1 MREVLL
7 TSSALILALL
17 VLRRVFR
24 KRISRRVQ
32 YALWG
37 LVLLRLLVPVNLPAA
52 DFSVLSVSEPARV
65 QMEERLEEEPVYV
78 LPVSTQEIARSSARP
93 NVILPMEGRYS
104 EVTQAE
110 GGPAV
115 LTKYAFTLE
124 EALGLVWVAG
134 MGCMGLWLA
143 ASNLR
148 FWHMLR
154 KKRIP
159 MELPE
164 CRYPVYLVEEG
175 LVSPCLFGL
184 FRPAVYLTPAAME
197 SGEGLRHV
205 LAHEETHGRHGD
217 PLWSLLRSVCL
228 AVYWFD
234 PLVWWAAAAAR
245 EDCEL
250 ACDESALR
258 RLGEGERIP
267 YGQTLLRLIPLQKLS
282 GGMLLTATT
291 MTSDKKRMTERITRI
306 AENRKMR
313 AAALCAALAVTA
325 GVCAVTFTGCVAH
338 GRGAVPLT
346 QEELDSF
353 NTEYFNPDV
362 PDMVYTDGGY
372 LCPAAMR
379 NMFLSSLYETPE
391 NIDLFELVYNGIT
404 LLPDVKKPP
413 RADKAVILE
422 RVYEGNWPDCAA
434 YEVSSAELDALLLEY
449 TGVPLEKTNK
459 VGLPKANELAQEKGY
474 LTYLEDYDTYYWCHG
489 DTNYRGEVIFQS
501 GEREGDL
508 IRLIYDDT
516 FYGDG
521 VKCVTL
527 RDVGEGKYHFVS
539 NLPYEPS
546 ASPEN
551 LNAPSDRQSSQ
562 PVGPEGRPVDMLT
575 IPLTDALSYELE
587 KVETYSANDLMP
599 GHHSGEHE
607 DRRQGRH
614 HTGGG
619 CRTTENCGTF
629 AWNYGGN
636 TYVSCQDLRLSSF
649 PDDYFLCIPE
659 QTYREE
665 AFTNILGY
673 SGVMIDY
680 NARDP
685 ETDYYGSFCDYYVFE
700 EGASG
705 TDVYLL
711 ARVCGVPEVADL
723 NGDGTLELIGT
734 DCNGM
739 AQIFFKRDGKLHE
752 ANIGNLLSEYW
763 TEASSFQFLGWY
775 TADRYLKVYAGV
787 PVVKDGQVTDVLATA
802 YREIYF
808 NGQSL
813 QVAKGQREM
822 ANHLLAGVQDMS
834 VVVDAARTAA
844 EANAK
849 AWTANYGKGMEV
861 PPEWDDY
868 CVTALDLVYPVEFAA
883 GQPENGVGIAVY
895 EFRYDIHT
903 TTPERVTPLTGGAYL
918 DEDGWVGGF
927 YDPNGSYLV
936 FQILDDGSYKQL
948 DGTISHDLGPETSE
962 FMADLERVLSDNGL
976 TSARSF

>member
-17 VLRRVFR
+17 VLRQVFR

-37 LVLLRLLVPVNLPAA
+37 LVLVRLLVPANLPAA

-110 GGPAV
+110 GQPAV

-124 EALGLVWVAG
+124 EALSLVWAAG

-143 ASNLR
+143 VSNLR

-217 PLWSLLRSVCL
+217 LLWSLLRSVCL

-258 RLGEGERIP
+258 RLGEAERIP
-267 YGQTLLRLIPLQKLS
+267 YGQTLLRLIPLQRS
-282 GGMLLTATT
+282 AGHVMLTATT
-291 MTSDKKRMTERITRI
+291 MTSDKKRMKERIMRI
-306 AENRKMR
+306 SENLKMKT
-313 AAALCAALAVTA
+313 AALCAALAVTA
-325 GVCAVTFTGCVAH
+325 AVCAVTFTGCS
-338 GRGAVPLT
+338 T
-346 QEELDSF
+346 Q
-353 NTEYFNPDV
+353 
-362 PDMVYTDGGY
+362 
-372 LCPAAMR
+372 AAAG
-379 NMFLSSLYETPE
+379 T
-391 NIDLFELVYNGIT
+391 
-404 LLPDVKKPP
+404 
-413 RADKAVILE
+413 
-422 RVYEGNWPDCAA
+422 
-434 YEVSSAELDALLLEY
+434 
-449 TGVPLEKTNK
+449 
-459 VGLPKANELAQEKGY
+459 
-474 LTYLEDYDTYYWCHG
+474 
-489 DTNYRGEVIFQS
+489 
-501 GEREGDL
+501 
-508 IRLIYDDT
+508 
-516 FYGDG
+516 
-521 VKCVTL
+521 
-527 RDVGEGKYHFVS
+527 
-539 NLPYEPS
+539 

-551 LNAPSDRQSSQ
+551 LNAPSDRQSPQ

-587 KVETYSANDLMP
+587 KVETYSANDLIP

-607 DRRQGRH
+607 DHRQGRH

-629 AWNYGGN
+629 AWSYDGN
-636 TYVSCQDLRLSSF
+636 TYVSSHDLSLSSF

-711 ARVCGVPEVADL
+711 ARVCGVPEVVDL
-723 NGDGTLELIGT
+723 DGDGTMELIGS

-752 ANIGNLLSEYW
+752 ANIGSLLSEYW
-763 TEASSFQFLGWY
+763 TEASSVQFLGWY

-813 QVAKGQREM
+813 QMAKGQREM
-822 ANHLLAGVQDMS
+822 VNHLLAGVQDMS

-844 EANAK
+844 EANAR
-849 AWTANYGKGMEV
+849 AWTDNYGKGMEA

-883 GQPENGVGIAVY
+883 GQPENGMGIAVY
-895 EFRYDIHT
+895 EFRYDVHT
-903 TTPERVTPLTGGAYL
+903 TTPERVTPLPGGAYL

-976 TSARSF
+976 TSAWPF

>member
-17 VLRRVFR
+17 VLRQVFR

-37 LVLLRLLVPVNLPAA
+37 LVLVRLLVPANLPAA

-110 GGPAV
+110 GQPAV

-124 EALGLVWVAG
+124 EALGLVWAAG

-143 ASNLR
+143 VSNLR

-184 FRPAVYLTPAAME
+184 FRPAVYLMPAAME

-258 RLGEGERIP
+258 RLGEAERIP
-267 YGQTLLRLIPLQKLS
+267 YGQTLLRLIPLQRS
-282 GGMLLTATT
+282 AGHVMLTATT
-291 MTSDKKRMTERITRI
+291 MTSDKKRMKERIMRI
-306 AENRKMR
+306 SENLKMKT
-313 AAALCAALAVTA
+313 AALCAALAVTA
-325 GVCAVTFTGCVAH
+325 AVCAVTFTGCS
-338 GRGAVPLT
+338 T
-346 QEELDSF
+346 Q
-353 NTEYFNPDV
+353 
-362 PDMVYTDGGY
+362 
-372 LCPAAMR
+372 AAAG
-379 NMFLSSLYETPE
+379 T
-391 NIDLFELVYNGIT
+391 
-404 LLPDVKKPP
+404 
-413 RADKAVILE
+413 
-422 RVYEGNWPDCAA
+422 
-434 YEVSSAELDALLLEY
+434 
-449 TGVPLEKTNK
+449 
-459 VGLPKANELAQEKGY
+459 
-474 LTYLEDYDTYYWCHG
+474 
-489 DTNYRGEVIFQS
+489 
-501 GEREGDL
+501 
-508 IRLIYDDT
+508 
-516 FYGDG
+516 
-521 VKCVTL
+521 
-527 RDVGEGKYHFVS
+527 
-539 NLPYEPS
+539 

-551 LNAPSDRQSSQ
+551 LNAPSDRQSPQ

-587 KVETYSANDLMP
+587 KVETYSANDLIP

-629 AWNYGGN
+629 AWSYDGN
-636 TYVSCQDLRLSSF
+636 TYVSSHDLSLSSF

-711 ARVCGVPEVADL
+711 ARVCGVPEVVDL
-723 NGDGTLELIGT
+723 DGDGTMELIGS

-752 ANIGNLLSEYW
+752 ANIGSLLSEYW
-763 TEASSFQFLGWY
+763 TEASSVQFLGWY

-813 QVAKGQREM
+813 QMAKGQREM
-822 ANHLLAGVQDMS
+822 VNHLLAGVQDMS

-844 EANAK
+844 EANAR
-849 AWTANYGKGMEV
+849 AWTDNYGKGMEA

-883 GQPENGVGIAVY
+883 GQPENGMGIAVY
-895 EFRYDIHT
+895 EFRYDVHT
-903 TTPERVTPLTGGAYL
+903 TTPERVTPLPGGAYL

-976 TSARSF
+976 TSAWPF

>member
-17 VLRRVFR
+17 VLRQVFR

-37 LVLLRLLVPVNLPAA
+37 LVLVRLLVPANLPAA

-110 GGPAV
+110 GQPAV

-124 EALGLVWVAG
+124 EALSLVWAAG

-143 ASNLR
+143 VSNLR

-258 RLGEGERIP
+258 RLGEAERIP
-267 YGQTLLRLIPLQKLS
+267 YGQTLLRLIPLQRS
-282 GGMLLTATT
+282 AGHVMLTATT
-291 MTSDKKRMTERITRI
+291 MTSDKKRMKERIMRI
-306 AENRKMR
+306 SENLKMKT
-313 AAALCAALAVTA
+313 AALCAALAVTA
-325 GVCAVTFTGCVAH
+325 AVCAVTFTGCSA
-338 GRGAVPLT
+338 
-346 QEELDSF
+346 Q
-353 NTEYFNPDV
+353 
-362 PDMVYTDGGY
+362 
-372 LCPAAMR
+372 AAAG
-379 NMFLSSLYETPE
+379 T
-391 NIDLFELVYNGIT
+391 
-404 LLPDVKKPP
+404 
-413 RADKAVILE
+413 
-422 RVYEGNWPDCAA
+422 
-434 YEVSSAELDALLLEY
+434 
-449 TGVPLEKTNK
+449 
-459 VGLPKANELAQEKGY
+459 
-474 LTYLEDYDTYYWCHG
+474 
-489 DTNYRGEVIFQS
+489 
-501 GEREGDL
+501 
-508 IRLIYDDT
+508 
-516 FYGDG
+516 
-521 VKCVTL
+521 
-527 RDVGEGKYHFVS
+527 
-539 NLPYEPS
+539 

-551 LNAPSDRQSSQ
+551 LNAPSDRQSPQ

-587 KVETYSANDLMP
+587 KVETYSANDLIP

-629 AWNYGGN
+629 AWSYDGN
-636 TYVSCQDLRLSSF
+636 TYVSSHDLSLSSF

-711 ARVCGVPEVADL
+711 ARVCGVPEVVDL
-723 NGDGTLELIGT
+723 DGDGTMELIGS

-752 ANIGNLLSEYW
+752 ANIGSLLSEYW
-763 TEASSFQFLGWY
+763 TEASSVQFLGWY

-787 PVVKDGQVTDVLATA
+787 PVVKDGQATDILAAA

-813 QVAKGQREM
+813 QLAKGRREM
-822 ANHLLAGVQDMS
+822 ANHLLDRVQDSS

-844 EANAK
+844 KANAD
-849 AWTANYGKGMEV
+849 AWTANYGKGMEA

-868 CVTALDLVYPVEFAA
+868 CVTALDWVYPVDFEA

-895 EFRYDIHT
+895 EFRYEVHT
-903 TTPERVTPLTGGAYL
+903 TTPERVTPLPGGAYL

-976 TSARSF
+976 TSAWPF

>member
-17 VLRRVFR
+17 VLRQVFR

-37 LVLLRLLVPVNLPAA
+37 LVLVRLLVPANLPAA

-110 GGPAV
+110 GQPAV

-124 EALGLVWVAG
+124 EALSLVWAAG

-143 ASNLR
+143 VSNLR

-205 LAHEETHGRHGD
+205 LAHEETHGRHWD

-258 RLGEGERIP
+258 RLGEAERIP
-267 YGQTLLRLIPLQKLS
+267 YGQTLLRLIPLQRS
-282 GGMLLTATT
+282 AGHVMLTATT
-291 MTSDKKRMTERITRI
+291 MTSDKKRMKERIMRI
-306 AENRKMR
+306 SENRKMK

-325 GVCAVTFTGCVAH
+325 AVCAVTFTGCSAQAVA
-338 GRGAVPLT
+338 GT
-346 QEELDSF
+346 
-353 NTEYFNPDV
+353 
-362 PDMVYTDGGY
+362 
-372 LCPAAMR
+372 
-379 NMFLSSLYETPE
+379 
-391 NIDLFELVYNGIT
+391 
-404 LLPDVKKPP
+404 
-413 RADKAVILE
+413 
-422 RVYEGNWPDCAA
+422 
-434 YEVSSAELDALLLEY
+434 
-449 TGVPLEKTNK
+449 
-459 VGLPKANELAQEKGY
+459 
-474 LTYLEDYDTYYWCHG
+474 
-489 DTNYRGEVIFQS
+489 
-501 GEREGDL
+501 
-508 IRLIYDDT
+508 
-516 FYGDG
+516 
-521 VKCVTL
+521 
-527 RDVGEGKYHFVS
+527 
-539 NLPYEPS
+539 

-551 LNAPSDRQSSQ
+551 LNAPSDRQSPQ

-629 AWNYGGN
+629 AWSYDGN
-636 TYVSCQDLRLSSF
+636 TYVSSHDLRLSSF

-659 QTYREE
+659 QTYYREE

-711 ARVCGVPEVADL
+711 ARVCGVPEVVDL
-723 NGDGTLELIGT
+723 DGDGTMELIGS

-752 ANIGNLLSEYW
+752 ANIGSLLSEFW
-763 TEASSFQFLGWY
+763 TEASFFQFVGWY
-775 TADRYLKVYAGV
+775 TADKYLKVYANV
-787 PVVKDGQVTDVLATA
+787 PVVKDGQATDILAAA

-813 QVAKGQREM
+813 QLAKGRREM
-822 ANHLLAGVQDMS
+822 ANHLLDRVQDSS

-844 EANAK
+844 KANAD
-849 AWTANYGKGMEV
+849 AWTANYGKGMEA

-868 CVTALDLVYPVEFAA
+868 CVTALDWVYPVDFEA
-883 GQPENGVGIAVY
+883 GQPENGGGIAVY
-895 EFRYDIHT
+895 EFRYEVHT
-903 TTPERVTPLTGGAYL
+903 TTPERVTPLPGGAYL

-976 TSARSF
+976 TSAWPF

>member
-17 VLRRVFR
+17 VLRQVFR

-37 LVLLRLLVPVNLPAA
+37 LVLVRLLVPANLPAA

-110 GGPAV
+110 GQPAV

-124 EALGLVWVAG
+124 EALGLVWAAG

-143 ASNLR
+143 VSNLR

-197 SGEGLRHV
+197 RGAGLRHV
-205 LAHEETHGRHGD
+205 LAHEETHGRHWD

-258 RLGEGERIP
+258 RLGEAERIP
-267 YGQTLLRLIPLQKLS
+267 YGQTLLRLIPLQRS
-282 GGMLLTATT
+282 AGHVMLTATT
-291 MTSDKKRMTERITRI
+291 MTSDKKRMKERIMRI
-306 AENRKMR
+306 SENRKMK

-325 GVCAVTFTGCVAH
+325 AVCAVTFTGCSA
-338 GRGAVPLT
+338 
-346 QEELDSF
+346 Q
-353 NTEYFNPDV
+353 
-362 PDMVYTDGGY
+362 
-372 LCPAAMR
+372 AAAG
-379 NMFLSSLYETPE
+379 T
-391 NIDLFELVYNGIT
+391 
-404 LLPDVKKPP
+404 
-413 RADKAVILE
+413 
-422 RVYEGNWPDCAA
+422 
-434 YEVSSAELDALLLEY
+434 
-449 TGVPLEKTNK
+449 
-459 VGLPKANELAQEKGY
+459 
-474 LTYLEDYDTYYWCHG
+474 
-489 DTNYRGEVIFQS
+489 
-501 GEREGDL
+501 
-508 IRLIYDDT
+508 
-516 FYGDG
+516 
-521 VKCVTL
+521 
-527 RDVGEGKYHFVS
+527 
-539 NLPYEPS
+539 

-551 LNAPSDRQSSQ
+551 ISAPTDRQAAKA
-562 PVGPEGRPVDMLT
+562 GPEDRPVDMLT

-629 AWNYGGN
+629 AWSYDGN
-636 TYVSCQDLRLSSF
+636 TYVSSHDLSLSSF

-659 QTYREE
+659 QTYYREE

-685 ETDYYGSFCDYYVFE
+685 EADYYGSFCDYYVFE

-711 ARVCGVPEVADL
+711 ARVCGVPEVVDL
-723 NGDGTLELIGT
+723 DGDGTMELIGS

-752 ANIGNLLSEYW
+752 ANIGSLLSEYW
-763 TEASSFQFLGWY
+763 TEASSVQFLGWY

-813 QVAKGQREM
+813 QMAKGQREM
-822 ANHLLAGVQDMS
+822 VNHLLAGVQDMS

-844 EANAK
+844 EANAR
-849 AWTANYGKGMEV
+849 AWTDNYGKGMEA

-883 GQPENGVGIAVY
+883 GQPENGMGIAVY
-895 EFRYDIHT
+895 EFRYDVHT
-903 TTPERVTPLTGGAYL
+903 TTPERVTPLPGGAYL

-976 TSARSF
+976 TSAWPF

>member
-17 VLRRVFR
+17 VLRQVFR

-32 YALWG
+32 YSLWG
-37 LVLLRLLVPVNLPAA
+37 LVLVRLLVPANLPAA
-52 DFSVLSVSEPARV
+52 DFSVLSVSEPARI

-110 GGPAV
+110 GQPAV

-124 EALGLVWVAG
+124 EALGLVWAAG

-143 ASNLR
+143 VSNLR

-258 RLGEGERIP
+258 RLGEAERIP
-267 YGQTLLRLIPLQKLS
+267 YGQTLLRLIPLQRS
-282 GGMLLTATT
+282 AGHVMLTATT
-291 MTSDKKRMTERITRI
+291 MTSDKKRMKERIMRI
-306 AENRKMR
+306 SENLKMKT
-313 AAALCAALAVTA
+313 AALCAALAVTA
-325 GVCAVTFTGCVAH
+325 AVCAVTFTGCS
-338 GRGAVPLT
+338 T
-346 QEELDSF
+346 Q
-353 NTEYFNPDV
+353 
-362 PDMVYTDGGY
+362 
-372 LCPAAMR
+372 AAAG
-379 NMFLSSLYETPE
+379 T
-391 NIDLFELVYNGIT
+391 
-404 LLPDVKKPP
+404 
-413 RADKAVILE
+413 
-422 RVYEGNWPDCAA
+422 
-434 YEVSSAELDALLLEY
+434 
-449 TGVPLEKTNK
+449 
-459 VGLPKANELAQEKGY
+459 
-474 LTYLEDYDTYYWCHG
+474 
-489 DTNYRGEVIFQS
+489 
-501 GEREGDL
+501 
-508 IRLIYDDT
+508 
-516 FYGDG
+516 
-521 VKCVTL
+521 
-527 RDVGEGKYHFVS
+527 
-539 NLPYEPS
+539 

-551 LNAPSDRQSSQ
+551 LNAPSDRQSPQ

-587 KVETYSANDLMP
+587 KVETYSANDLIP

-629 AWNYGGN
+629 AWSYDGN
-636 TYVSCQDLRLSSF
+636 TYVSSHDLSLSSF

-711 ARVCGVPEVADL
+711 ARVCGVPEVVDL
-723 NGDGTLELIGT
+723 DGDGTMELIGS

-752 ANIGNLLSEYW
+752 ANIGSLLSEYW
-763 TEASSFQFLGWY
+763 TEASSVQFLGWY

-813 QVAKGQREM
+813 QMAKGQREM
-822 ANHLLAGVQDMS
+822 VNHLLAGVQDMS

-844 EANAK
+844 EANAR
-849 AWTANYGKGMEV
+849 AWTDNYGKGMEA

-883 GQPENGVGIAVY
+883 GQPENGMGIAVY
-895 EFRYDIHT
+895 EFRYDVHT
-903 TTPERVTPLTGGAYL
+903 TTPERVTALPGGAYL
-918 DEDGWVGGF
+918 DENGWVGGF

-976 TSARSF
+976 TSAWPF

>member
-37 LVLLRLLVPVNLPAA
+37 LVLVRLLVPVNLPAA

-143 ASNLR
+143 VSNLR

-258 RLGEGERIP
+258 RLGEAERIP
-267 YGQTLLRLIPLQKLS
+267 YGQTLLRLIPLQRS
-282 GGMLLTATT
+282 AGHVMLTATT
-291 MTSDKKRMTERITRI
+291 MTSDKKRMKERIMRI
-306 AENRKMR
+306 SENLKMKT
-313 AAALCAALAVTA
+313 AALCAALAVTA
-325 GVCAVTFTGCVAH
+325 AVCAVTFTGCSA
-338 GRGAVPLT
+338 
-346 QEELDSF
+346 Q
-353 NTEYFNPDV
+353 
-362 PDMVYTDGGY
+362 
-372 LCPAAMR
+372 AAAG
-379 NMFLSSLYETPE
+379 T
-391 NIDLFELVYNGIT
+391 
-404 LLPDVKKPP
+404 
-413 RADKAVILE
+413 
-422 RVYEGNWPDCAA
+422 
-434 YEVSSAELDALLLEY
+434 
-449 TGVPLEKTNK
+449 
-459 VGLPKANELAQEKGY
+459 
-474 LTYLEDYDTYYWCHG
+474 
-489 DTNYRGEVIFQS
+489 
-501 GEREGDL
+501 
-508 IRLIYDDT
+508 
-516 FYGDG
+516 
-521 VKCVTL
+521 
-527 RDVGEGKYHFVS
+527 
-539 NLPYEPS
+539 

-619 CRTTENCGTF
+619 CRTTEGCGTF
-629 AWNYGGN
+629 AWSYDGN
-636 TYVSCQDLRLSSF
+636 TYVSSHDLSLSSF

-665 AFTNILGY
+665 AFANILGY

-711 ARVCGVPEVADL
+711 ARVCGVPEVVDL
-723 NGDGTLELIGT
+723 NGDGTMELIGS

-752 ANIGNLLSEYW
+752 ANIGSLLSEYW

-775 TADRYLKVYAGV
+775 VADQYLKVYADV
-787 PVVKDGQVTDVLATA
+787 PVIEDGQVTDVLATA

-813 QVAKGQREM
+813 QLAKGQREM

-834 VVVDAARTAA
+834 VVVDAAREAA

-849 AWTANYGKGMEV
+849 AWTDNYGKGMEA

-868 CVTALDLVYPVEFAA
+868 CVTALDLVYPLEFVA
-883 GQPENGVGIAVY
+883 GQPENGMGIAVY
-895 EFRYDIHT
+895 EFRYEVHT
-903 TTPERVTPLTGGAYL
+903 TTPERVTPLPGGAYL

>member
-17 VLRRVFR
+17 VLRQVFR

-37 LVLLRLLVPVNLPAA
+37 LVLVRLLVPANLPAA

-104 EVTQAE
+104 EVTQAK
-110 GGPAV
+110 GQPAV

-124 EALGLVWVAG
+124 EALGLVWAAG

-143 ASNLR
+143 VSNLR

-258 RLGEGERIP
+258 RLGEAERIP
-267 YGQTLLRLIPLQKLS
+267 YGQTLLRLIPLQRS
-282 GGMLLTATT
+282 AGHVMLTATT
-291 MTSDKKRMTERITRI
+291 MTSDKKRMKERIMRI
-306 AENRKMR
+306 SENLKMKT
-313 AAALCAALAVTA
+313 AALCAALAVTA
-325 GVCAVTFTGCVAH
+325 AVCAVTFTGCS
-338 GRGAVPLT
+338 T
-346 QEELDSF
+346 Q
-353 NTEYFNPDV
+353 
-362 PDMVYTDGGY
+362 
-372 LCPAAMR
+372 AAAG
-379 NMFLSSLYETPE
+379 T
-391 NIDLFELVYNGIT
+391 
-404 LLPDVKKPP
+404 
-413 RADKAVILE
+413 
-422 RVYEGNWPDCAA
+422 
-434 YEVSSAELDALLLEY
+434 
-449 TGVPLEKTNK
+449 
-459 VGLPKANELAQEKGY
+459 
-474 LTYLEDYDTYYWCHG
+474 
-489 DTNYRGEVIFQS
+489 
-501 GEREGDL
+501 
-508 IRLIYDDT
+508 
-516 FYGDG
+516 
-521 VKCVTL
+521 
-527 RDVGEGKYHFVS
+527 
-539 NLPYEPS
+539 

-551 LNAPSDRQSSQ
+551 LNAPSDRQSPQ

-587 KVETYSANDLMP
+587 KVETYSANDLIP

-629 AWNYGGN
+629 AWSYDGN
-636 TYVSCQDLRLSSF
+636 TYVSSHDLSLSSF

-665 AFTNILGY
+665 AFANILGY

-711 ARVCGVPEVADL
+711 ARVCGVPEVVDL
-723 NGDGTLELIGT
+723 DGDGTMELIGS

-752 ANIGNLLSEYW
+752 ANIGSLLSEFW
-763 TEASSFQFLGWY
+763 TEASFFQFVGWY
-775 TADRYLKVYAGV
+775 TADKYLKVYANV
-787 PVVKDGQVTDVLATA
+787 PVVKDGQATDILAAA

-813 QVAKGQREM
+813 QLAKGRREM
-822 ANHLLAGVQDMS
+822 ANHLLDRVQDSS

-844 EANAK
+844 KANAD
-849 AWTANYGKGMEV
+849 AWTANYGKGMEA

-868 CVTALDLVYPVEFAA
+868 CVTALDWVYPVDFEA
-883 GQPENGVGIAVY
+883 GQPENGGGIAVY
-895 EFRYDIHT
+895 EFRYEVHT
-903 TTPERVTPLTGGAYL
+903 TTPERVTALPGGAYL

-976 TSARSF
+976 TSAWPF

>member
-17 VLRRVFR
+17 VLRQVFR

-32 YALWG
+32 YSLWG
-37 LVLLRLLVPVNLPAA
+37 LVLVRLLVPANLPAA
-52 DFSVLSVSEPARV
+52 DFSVLSVSEPARI

-110 GGPAV
+110 GQPAV

-124 EALGLVWVAG
+124 EALGLVWAAG

-143 ASNLR
+143 VSNLR

-258 RLGEGERIP
+258 RLGEAERIP
-267 YGQTLLRLIPLQKLS
+267 YGQTLLRLIPLQRS
-282 GGMLLTATT
+282 AGHVMLTATT
-291 MTSDKKRMTERITRI
+291 MTSDKKRMKERIMRI
-306 AENRKMR
+306 SENLKMKT
-313 AAALCAALAVTA
+313 AALCAALAVTA
-325 GVCAVTFTGCVAH
+325 AVCAVTFTGCS
-338 GRGAVPLT
+338 T
-346 QEELDSF
+346 Q
-353 NTEYFNPDV
+353 
-362 PDMVYTDGGY
+362 
-372 LCPAAMR
+372 AAAG
-379 NMFLSSLYETPE
+379 T
-391 NIDLFELVYNGIT
+391 
-404 LLPDVKKPP
+404 
-413 RADKAVILE
+413 
-422 RVYEGNWPDCAA
+422 
-434 YEVSSAELDALLLEY
+434 
-449 TGVPLEKTNK
+449 
-459 VGLPKANELAQEKGY
+459 
-474 LTYLEDYDTYYWCHG
+474 
-489 DTNYRGEVIFQS
+489 
-501 GEREGDL
+501 
-508 IRLIYDDT
+508 
-516 FYGDG
+516 
-521 VKCVTL
+521 
-527 RDVGEGKYHFVS
+527 
-539 NLPYEPS
+539 

-551 LNAPSDRQSSQ
+551 LNAPSDRQSPQ

-587 KVETYSANDLMP
+587 KVETYSANDLIP

-629 AWNYGGN
+629 AWSYDGN
-636 TYVSCQDLRLSSF
+636 TYVSSHDLSLSSF

-711 ARVCGVPEVADL
+711 ARVCGVPEVVDL
-723 NGDGTLELIGT
+723 DGDGTMELIGS

-752 ANIGNLLSEYW
+752 ANIGSLLSEYW
-763 TEASSFQFLGWY
+763 TEASSVQFLGWY

-813 QVAKGQREM
+813 QMAKGQREM
-822 ANHLLAGVQDMS
+822 VNHLLAGVQDMS

-844 EANAK
+844 EANAR
-849 AWTANYGKGMEV
+849 AWTDNYGKGMEA

-883 GQPENGVGIAVY
+883 GQPENGMGIAVY
-895 EFRYDIHT
+895 EFRYDVHT
-903 TTPERVTPLTGGAYL
+903 TTPERVTALLGGAYL
-918 DEDGWVGGF
+918 DENGWVGGF

-976 TSARSF
+976 TSAWPF

>member
-17 VLRRVFR
+17 VLRQVFR

-32 YALWG
+32 YSLWG
-37 LVLLRLLVPVNLPAA
+37 LVLVRLLVPANLPAA
-52 DFSVLSVSEPARV
+52 DFSVLSVSEPARI

-110 GGPAV
+110 GQPAV

-124 EALGLVWVAG
+124 EALGLVWAAG

-143 ASNLR
+143 VSNLR

-228 AVYWFD
+228 AVYWFN

-258 RLGEGERIP
+258 RLGEAERIP
-267 YGQTLLRLIPLQKLS
+267 YGQTLLRLIPLQRS
-282 GGMLLTATT
+282 AGHVMLTATT
-291 MTSDKKRMTERITRI
+291 MTSDKKRMKERIMRI
-306 AENRKMR
+306 SENLKMKT
-313 AAALCAALAVTA
+313 AALCAALAVTA
-325 GVCAVTFTGCVAH
+325 AVCAVTFTGCS
-338 GRGAVPLT
+338 T
-346 QEELDSF
+346 Q
-353 NTEYFNPDV
+353 
-362 PDMVYTDGGY
+362 
-372 LCPAAMR
+372 AAAG
-379 NMFLSSLYETPE
+379 T
-391 NIDLFELVYNGIT
+391 
-404 LLPDVKKPP
+404 
-413 RADKAVILE
+413 
-422 RVYEGNWPDCAA
+422 
-434 YEVSSAELDALLLEY
+434 
-449 TGVPLEKTNK
+449 
-459 VGLPKANELAQEKGY
+459 
-474 LTYLEDYDTYYWCHG
+474 
-489 DTNYRGEVIFQS
+489 
-501 GEREGDL
+501 
-508 IRLIYDDT
+508 
-516 FYGDG
+516 
-521 VKCVTL
+521 
-527 RDVGEGKYHFVS
+527 
-539 NLPYEPS
+539 

-551 LNAPSDRQSSQ
+551 LNAPSDRQSPQ

-587 KVETYSANDLMP
+587 KVETYSANDLIP

-629 AWNYGGN
+629 AWSYDGN
-636 TYVSCQDLRLSSF
+636 TYVSSHDLSLSSF

-665 AFTNILGY
+665 AFANILGY

-711 ARVCGVPEVADL
+711 ARVCGVPEVVDL
-723 NGDGTLELIGT
+723 DGDGTMELIGS

-752 ANIGNLLSEYW
+752 ANIGSLLSEYW
-763 TEASSFQFLGWY
+763 TEASSVQFLGWY

-813 QVAKGQREM
+813 QMAKGQREM
-822 ANHLLAGVQDMS
+822 VNHLLAGVQDMS

-844 EANAK
+844 EANAR
-849 AWTANYGKGMEV
+849 AWTDNYGKGMEA

-883 GQPENGVGIAVY
+883 GQPENGMGIAVY
-895 EFRYDIHT
+895 EFRYDVHT
-903 TTPERVTPLTGGAYL
+903 TTPERVTALPGGAYL
-918 DEDGWVGGF
+918 DENGWVGGF

-976 TSARSF
+976 TSAWPF

>member
-17 VLRRVFR
+17 VLRQVFR

-37 LVLLRLLVPVNLPAA
+37 LVLVRLLVPANLPAA

-110 GGPAV
+110 GQPAV

-124 EALGLVWVAG
+124 EALGLVWAAG

-143 ASNLR
+143 VSNLR

-258 RLGEGERIP
+258 RLGEAERIP
-267 YGQTLLRLIPLQKLS
+267 YGQTLLRLIPLQRS
-282 GGMLLTATT
+282 AGHVMLTATT
-291 MTSDKKRMTERITRI
+291 MTSDKKRMKERIMRI
-306 AENRKMR
+306 SENLKMKT
-313 AAALCAALAVTA
+313 AALCAALAVTA
-325 GVCAVTFTGCVAH
+325 AVCAVTFTGCS
-338 GRGAVPLT
+338 T
-346 QEELDSF
+346 Q
-353 NTEYFNPDV
+353 
-362 PDMVYTDGGY
+362 
-372 LCPAAMR
+372 AAAG
-379 NMFLSSLYETPE
+379 T
-391 NIDLFELVYNGIT
+391 
-404 LLPDVKKPP
+404 
-413 RADKAVILE
+413 
-422 RVYEGNWPDCAA
+422 
-434 YEVSSAELDALLLEY
+434 
-449 TGVPLEKTNK
+449 
-459 VGLPKANELAQEKGY
+459 
-474 LTYLEDYDTYYWCHG
+474 
-489 DTNYRGEVIFQS
+489 
-501 GEREGDL
+501 
-508 IRLIYDDT
+508 
-516 FYGDG
+516 
-521 VKCVTL
+521 
-527 RDVGEGKYHFVS
+527 
-539 NLPYEPS
+539 

-551 LNAPSDRQSSQ
+551 ISAPTDRQAAKA
-562 PVGPEGRPVDMLT
+562 GPEDRPVDMLT

-587 KVETYSANDLMP
+587 KVETYSANDLIP

-629 AWNYGGN
+629 AWSYDGN
-636 TYVSCQDLRLSSF
+636 TYVSSHDLSLSSF

-665 AFTNILGY
+665 AFANILGY

-711 ARVCGVPEVADL
+711 ARVCGVPEVVDL
-723 NGDGTLELIGT
+723 DGDGTMELIGS

-752 ANIGNLLSEYW
+752 ANIGSLLSEYW
-763 TEASSFQFLGWY
+763 TEASSVQFLGWY
-775 TADRYLKVYAGV
+775 TADRYLKVYADV
-787 PVVKDGQVTDVLATA
+787 PVIEDGQVTDVLATA

-844 EANAK
+844 EANVK
-849 AWTANYGKGMEV
+849 AWTDNYGKGMEA

-868 CVTALDLVYPVEFAA
+868 CVTALDLVYPLEFVA
-883 GQPENGVGIAVY
+883 GQPENGMGIAVY
-895 EFRYDIHT
+895 EFRYDVHT
-903 TTPERVTPLTGGAYL
+903 TTPERVTPLPGGAYL

-976 TSARSF
+976 TSAWPF

>member
-110 GGPAV
+110 GQPAV

-124 EALGLVWVAG
+124 EALSLVWAAG

-143 ASNLR
+143 VSNLR

-197 SGEGLRHV
+197 RGAGLRHV
-205 LAHEETHGRHGD
+205 LAHEETHGRHWD

-267 YGQTLLRLIPLQKLS
+267 YGQTLLRLIPLQRS
-282 GGMLLTATT
+282 AGHVMLTATT
-291 MTSDKKRMTERITRI
+291 MTSDKKRMKERIMRI
-306 AENRKMR
+306 SENLKMKT
-313 AAALCAALAVTA
+313 AALCAALAVTA
-325 GVCAVTFTGCVAH
+325 AVCAVTFTGCS
-338 GRGAVPLT
+338 T
-346 QEELDSF
+346 Q
-353 NTEYFNPDV
+353 
-362 PDMVYTDGGY
+362 
-372 LCPAAMR
+372 AAAG
-379 NMFLSSLYETPE
+379 T
-391 NIDLFELVYNGIT
+391 
-404 LLPDVKKPP
+404 
-413 RADKAVILE
+413 
-422 RVYEGNWPDCAA
+422 
-434 YEVSSAELDALLLEY
+434 
-449 TGVPLEKTNK
+449 
-459 VGLPKANELAQEKGY
+459 
-474 LTYLEDYDTYYWCHG
+474 
-489 DTNYRGEVIFQS
+489 
-501 GEREGDL
+501 
-508 IRLIYDDT
+508 
-516 FYGDG
+516 
-521 VKCVTL
+521 
-527 RDVGEGKYHFVS
+527 
-539 NLPYEPS
+539 

-551 LNAPSDRQSSQ
+551 LNAPSDRQSPQ

-587 KVETYSANDLMP
+587 KVETYSANDLIP

-629 AWNYGGN
+629 AWSYDGN
-636 TYVSCQDLRLSSF
+636 TYVSSHDLSLSSF

-665 AFTNILGY
+665 AFANILGY

-711 ARVCGVPEVADL
+711 ARVCGVPEVVDL
-723 NGDGTLELIGT
+723 DGDGTMELIGS

-752 ANIGNLLSEYW
+752 ANIGSLLSEFW
-763 TEASSFQFLGWY
+763 TEASFFQFVGWY
-775 TADRYLKVYAGV
+775 TADKYLKVYANV
-787 PVVKDGQVTDVLATA
+787 PVVKDGQATDILAAA

-813 QVAKGQREM
+813 QLAKGRREM
-822 ANHLLAGVQDMS
+822 ANHLLDRVQDSS

-844 EANAK
+844 KANAD
-849 AWTANYGKGMEV
+849 AWTANYGKGMEA

-868 CVTALDLVYPVEFAA
+868 CVTALDWVYPVDFEA
-883 GQPENGVGIAVY
+883 GQPENGMGIAVY
-895 EFRYDIHT
+895 EFRYDVHT
-903 TTPERVTPLTGGAYL
+903 TTPERVTALPGGAYL

-976 TSARSF
+976 TSAWPF

>member
-17 VLRRVFR
+17 VLRQVFR

-37 LVLLRLLVPVNLPAA
+37 LVLVRLLVPANLPAA

-110 GGPAV
+110 GQPAV

-124 EALGLVWVAG
+124 EALGLVWAAG
-134 MGCMGLWLA
+134 MGFMGLWLA
-143 ASNLR
+143 VSNLR

-197 SGEGLRHV
+197 RGAGLRHV
-205 LAHEETHGRHGD
+205 LAHEETHGRHWD

-258 RLGEGERIP
+258 RLGEAERIP
-267 YGQTLLRLIPLQKLS
+267 YGQTLLRLIPLQRS
-282 GGMLLTATT
+282 AGHVMLTATT
-291 MTSDKKRMTERITRI
+291 MTSDKKRMKERIMRI
-306 AENRKMR
+306 SENRKMK

-325 GVCAVTFTGCVAH
+325 AVCAVTFTGCSA
-338 GRGAVPLT
+338 
-346 QEELDSF
+346 Q
-353 NTEYFNPDV
+353 
-362 PDMVYTDGGY
+362 
-372 LCPAAMR
+372 AAAG
-379 NMFLSSLYETPE
+379 T
-391 NIDLFELVYNGIT
+391 
-404 LLPDVKKPP
+404 
-413 RADKAVILE
+413 
-422 RVYEGNWPDCAA
+422 
-434 YEVSSAELDALLLEY
+434 
-449 TGVPLEKTNK
+449 
-459 VGLPKANELAQEKGY
+459 
-474 LTYLEDYDTYYWCHG
+474 
-489 DTNYRGEVIFQS
+489 
-501 GEREGDL
+501 
-508 IRLIYDDT
+508 
-516 FYGDG
+516 
-521 VKCVTL
+521 
-527 RDVGEGKYHFVS
+527 
-539 NLPYEPS
+539 

-551 LNAPSDRQSSQ
+551 ISAPTDRQAAKA
-562 PVGPEGRPVDMLT
+562 GPEDRPVDMLT

-629 AWNYGGN
+629 AWSYDGN
-636 TYVSCQDLRLSSF
+636 TYVSSHDLSLSSF

-659 QTYREE
+659 QTYYREE

-685 ETDYYGSFCDYYVFE
+685 EADYYGSFCDYYVFE

-711 ARVCGVPEVADL
+711 ARVCGVPEVVDL
-723 NGDGTLELIGT
+723 DGDGTMELIGS

-752 ANIGNLLSEYW
+752 ANIGSLLSEFW
-763 TEASSFQFLGWY
+763 TEASFFQFVGWY
-775 TADRYLKVYAGV
+775 TADKYLKVYANV
-787 PVVKDGQVTDVLATA
+787 PVVQDGQATDILATA

-813 QVAKGQREM
+813 QLAKGRREM
-822 ANHLLAGVQDMS
+822 ANHLLDRVQDSS

-844 EANAK
+844 KANAD
-849 AWTANYGKGMEV
+849 AWTANYGKGMEA
-861 PPEWDDY
+861 PTEWDDY
-868 CVTALDLVYPVEFAA
+868 CVTALDWVYPVDFEA

-895 EFRYDIHT
+895 EFRYEVHT
-903 TTPERVTPLTGGAYL
+903 TTPERVTALPGGAYL

-936 FQILDDGSYKQL
+936 FQILEDGSYKQL

-976 TSARSF
+976 TSAWPF

>member
-7 TSSALILALL
+7 TSSVLILSLL
-17 VLRRVFR
+17 VLRQVFR
-24 KRISRRVQ
+24 EKISRRVQ

-37 LVLLRLLVPVNLPAA
+37 LVLIRLLAPVELPAA

-65 QMEERLEEEPVYV
+65 QMEERLEDEPVYV

-104 EVTQAE
+104 EVTQVE
-110 GGPAV
+110 GKPAV

-143 ASNLR
+143 VSNLR

-164 CRYPVYLVEEG
+164 CRYPVFLVEEG

-205 LAHEETHGRHGD
+205 LAHEETHGRHWD

-250 ACDESALR
+250 ACDESALG

-325 GVCAVTFTGCVAH
+325 AVCAVTFTGC
-338 GRGAVPLT
+338 
-346 QEELDSF
+346 
-353 NTEYFNPDV
+353 
-362 PDMVYTDGGY
+362 
-372 LCPAAMR
+372 
-379 NMFLSSLYETPE
+379 
-391 NIDLFELVYNGIT
+391 
-404 LLPDVKKPP
+404 
-413 RADKAVILE
+413 
-422 RVYEGNWPDCAA
+422 
-434 YEVSSAELDALLLEY
+434 
-449 TGVPLEKTNK
+449 
-459 VGLPKANELAQEKGY
+459 
-474 LTYLEDYDTYYWCHG
+474 
-489 DTNYRGEVIFQS
+489 
-501 GEREGDL
+501 
-508 IRLIYDDT
+508 
-516 FYGDG
+516 
-521 VKCVTL
+521 
-527 RDVGEGKYHFVS
+527 
-539 NLPYEPS
+539 S
-546 ASPEN
+546 ASAKTDAAEPAEDQSN
-551 LNAPSDRQSSQ
+551 QASDM
-562 PVGPEGRPVDMLT
+562 PAFLEGPANVLT

-587 KVETYSANDLMP
+587 RVETLSVDGLLP

-607 DRRQGRH
+607 NRRQGRH

-711 ARVCGVPEVADL
+711 ARVYGVPEVVDL
-723 NGDGTLELIGT
+723 NGDGTMELIGS

-752 ANIGNLLSEYW
+752 ANIGSLLSEYW

-775 TADRYLKVYAGV
+775 IADQYLKVYADV
-787 PVVKDGQVTDVLATA
+787 PVIKDGQATDALCTA

-808 NGQSL
+808 NGESL
-813 QVAKGQREM
+813 QMAKGQREM

-834 VVVDAARTAA
+834 VVVDAARAAA

-849 AWTANYGKGMEV
+849 AWTANYGKDMEV

-868 CVTALDLVYPVEFAA
+868 CVTALDWAYPVDFEA

-895 EFRYDIHT
+895 EFRYEVHT
-903 TTPERVTPLTGGAYL
+903 TTPERVTMLSGGAYL

-936 FQILDDGSYKQL
+936 FQLLDDGSYKQL

>member
-17 VLRRVFR
+17 VLRQVFR

-37 LVLLRLLVPVNLPAA
+37 LVLVRLLVPANLPAA

-110 GGPAV
+110 GQPAV

-124 EALGLVWVAG
+124 EALGLVWAAG

-143 ASNLR
+143 VSNLR

-258 RLGEGERIP
+258 RLGEAERIP
-267 YGQTLLRLIPLQKLS
+267 YGQTLLRLIPLQRS
-282 GGMLLTATT
+282 AGHVMLTATT
-291 MTSDKKRMTERITRI
+291 MTSDKKRMKERIMRI
-306 AENRKMR
+306 SENLKMKT
-313 AAALCAALAVTA
+313 AALCAALAVTA
-325 GVCAVTFTGCVAH
+325 AVCAVTFTGCS
-338 GRGAVPLT
+338 T
-346 QEELDSF
+346 Q
-353 NTEYFNPDV
+353 
-362 PDMVYTDGGY
+362 
-372 LCPAAMR
+372 AAAG
-379 NMFLSSLYETPE
+379 T
-391 NIDLFELVYNGIT
+391 
-404 LLPDVKKPP
+404 
-413 RADKAVILE
+413 
-422 RVYEGNWPDCAA
+422 
-434 YEVSSAELDALLLEY
+434 
-449 TGVPLEKTNK
+449 
-459 VGLPKANELAQEKGY
+459 
-474 LTYLEDYDTYYWCHG
+474 
-489 DTNYRGEVIFQS
+489 
-501 GEREGDL
+501 
-508 IRLIYDDT
+508 
-516 FYGDG
+516 
-521 VKCVTL
+521 
-527 RDVGEGKYHFVS
+527 
-539 NLPYEPS
+539 

-551 LNAPSDRQSSQ
+551 LNAPSDRQSPQ

-587 KVETYSANDLMP
+587 KVETYSANDLIP

-629 AWNYGGN
+629 AWSYDGN
-636 TYVSCQDLRLSSF
+636 TYVSSHDLSLSSF

-665 AFTNILGY
+665 AFANILGY

-711 ARVCGVPEVADL
+711 ARVCGVPEVVDL
-723 NGDGTLELIGT
+723 DGDGTMELIGS

-752 ANIGNLLSEYW
+752 ANIGSLLSEYW
-763 TEASSFQFLGWY
+763 TEASSVQFLGWY

-813 QVAKGQREM
+813 QMAKGQREM
-822 ANHLLAGVQDMS
+822 VNHLLAGVQDMS

-844 EANAK
+844 EANAR
-849 AWTANYGKGMEV
+849 AWTDNYGKGMEA

-883 GQPENGVGIAVY
+883 GQPENGMGIAVY
-895 EFRYDIHT
+895 EFRYDVHT
-903 TTPERVTPLTGGAYL
+903 TTPERVTPLPGGAYL

-976 TSARSF
+976 TSAWPF

>member
-17 VLRRVFR
+17 VLRQVFR

-37 LVLLRLLVPVNLPAA
+37 LVLVRLLVPANLPAA

-124 EALGLVWVAG
+124 EALGLVWAAG

-143 ASNLR
+143 VSNLR

-258 RLGEGERIP
+258 RLGEAERIP
-267 YGQTLLRLIPLQKLS
+267 YGQTLLRLIPLQRS
-282 GGMLLTATT
+282 AGHVMLTATT
-291 MTSDKKRMTERITRI
+291 MTSDKKRMKERIMRI
-306 AENRKMR
+306 SENLKMKT
-313 AAALCAALAVTA
+313 AALCAALAVTA
-325 GVCAVTFTGCVAH
+325 AVCAVTFTGCS
-338 GRGAVPLT
+338 T
-346 QEELDSF
+346 Q
-353 NTEYFNPDV
+353 
-362 PDMVYTDGGY
+362 
-372 LCPAAMR
+372 AAAG
-379 NMFLSSLYETPE
+379 T
-391 NIDLFELVYNGIT
+391 
-404 LLPDVKKPP
+404 
-413 RADKAVILE
+413 
-422 RVYEGNWPDCAA
+422 
-434 YEVSSAELDALLLEY
+434 
-449 TGVPLEKTNK
+449 
-459 VGLPKANELAQEKGY
+459 
-474 LTYLEDYDTYYWCHG
+474 
-489 DTNYRGEVIFQS
+489 
-501 GEREGDL
+501 
-508 IRLIYDDT
+508 
-516 FYGDG
+516 
-521 VKCVTL
+521 
-527 RDVGEGKYHFVS
+527 
-539 NLPYEPS
+539 

-551 LNAPSDRQSSQ
+551 LNAPSDRQSPQ

-587 KVETYSANDLMP
+587 KVETYSANDLIP

-629 AWNYGGN
+629 AWSYDGN
-636 TYVSCQDLRLSSF
+636 TYVSSHDLSLSSF

-711 ARVCGVPEVADL
+711 ARVCGVPEVVDL
-723 NGDGTLELIGT
+723 DGDGTMELIGS

-752 ANIGNLLSEYW
+752 ANIGSLLSEYW
-763 TEASSFQFLGWY
+763 TEASSVQFLGWY

-813 QVAKGQREM
+813 QMAKGQREM
-822 ANHLLAGVQDMS
+822 VNHLLAGVQDMS

-844 EANAK
+844 EANAR
-849 AWTANYGKGMEV
+849 AWTDNYGKGMEA

-883 GQPENGVGIAVY
+883 GQPENGMGIAVY
-895 EFRYDIHT
+895 EFRYDVHT
-903 TTPERVTPLTGGAYL
+903 TTPERVTPLPGGAYL

-976 TSARSF
+976 TSAWPF

>member
-17 VLRRVFR
+17 VLRQVFR

-37 LVLLRLLVPVNLPAA
+37 LVLVRLLVPANLPAA

-78 LPVSTQEIARSSARP
+78 LPVSSQEIARSSARP

-110 GGPAV
+110 GQPAV

-124 EALGLVWVAG
+124 EALGLVWAAG

-143 ASNLR
+143 VSNLR

-258 RLGEGERIP
+258 RLGEAERIP
-267 YGQTLLRLIPLQKLS
+267 YGQTLLRLIPLQRS
-282 GGMLLTATT
+282 AGHVMLTATT
-291 MTSDKKRMTERITRI
+291 MTSDKKRMKERIMRI
-306 AENRKMR
+306 SENLKMKT
-313 AAALCAALAVTA
+313 AALCAALAVTA
-325 GVCAVTFTGCVAH
+325 AVCAVTFTGCS
-338 GRGAVPLT
+338 T
-346 QEELDSF
+346 Q
-353 NTEYFNPDV
+353 
-362 PDMVYTDGGY
+362 
-372 LCPAAMR
+372 AAAG
-379 NMFLSSLYETPE
+379 T
-391 NIDLFELVYNGIT
+391 
-404 LLPDVKKPP
+404 
-413 RADKAVILE
+413 
-422 RVYEGNWPDCAA
+422 
-434 YEVSSAELDALLLEY
+434 
-449 TGVPLEKTNK
+449 
-459 VGLPKANELAQEKGY
+459 
-474 LTYLEDYDTYYWCHG
+474 
-489 DTNYRGEVIFQS
+489 
-501 GEREGDL
+501 
-508 IRLIYDDT
+508 
-516 FYGDG
+516 
-521 VKCVTL
+521 
-527 RDVGEGKYHFVS
+527 
-539 NLPYEPS
+539 

-562 PVGPEGRPVDMLT
+562 PVGPGGRPVDMLT

-587 KVETYSANDLMP
+587 KVETYSANDLIP

-629 AWNYGGN
+629 AWSYDGN
-636 TYVSCQDLRLSSF
+636 TYVSSHDLSLSSF

-665 AFTNILGY
+665 AFANILGY

-711 ARVCGVPEVADL
+711 ARVCGVPEVVDL
-723 NGDGTLELIGT
+723 DGDGTMELIGS

-752 ANIGNLLSEYW
+752 ANIGSLLSEYW
-763 TEASSFQFLGWY
+763 TEASSVQFLGWY

-813 QVAKGQREM
+813 QMAKGQREM
-822 ANHLLAGVQDMS
+822 VNHLLAGVQDMS

-844 EANAK
+844 EANAR
-849 AWTANYGKGMEV
+849 AWTDNYGKGMEA

-883 GQPENGVGIAVY
+883 GQPENGMGIAVY
-895 EFRYDIHT
+895 EFRYDVHT
-903 TTPERVTPLTGGAYL
+903 TTPERVTPLPGGAYL

-976 TSARSF
+976 TSAWPF

>member
-110 GGPAV
+110 GQPAV

-124 EALGLVWVAG
+124 EALGLVWAAG

-143 ASNLR
+143 VSNLR

-258 RLGEGERIP
+258 RLGEAERIP
-267 YGQTLLRLIPLQKLS
+267 YGQTLLRLIPLQRS
-282 GGMLLTATT
+282 AGHVMLTATT
-291 MTSDKKRMTERITRI
+291 MTSDKKRMKERIMRI
-306 AENRKMR
+306 SENLKMKT
-313 AAALCAALAVTA
+313 AALCAALAVTA
-325 GVCAVTFTGCVAH
+325 AVCAVTFTGCS
-338 GRGAVPLT
+338 T
-346 QEELDSF
+346 Q
-353 NTEYFNPDV
+353 
-362 PDMVYTDGGY
+362 
-372 LCPAAMR
+372 AAAG
-379 NMFLSSLYETPE
+379 T
-391 NIDLFELVYNGIT
+391 
-404 LLPDVKKPP
+404 
-413 RADKAVILE
+413 
-422 RVYEGNWPDCAA
+422 
-434 YEVSSAELDALLLEY
+434 
-449 TGVPLEKTNK
+449 
-459 VGLPKANELAQEKGY
+459 
-474 LTYLEDYDTYYWCHG
+474 
-489 DTNYRGEVIFQS
+489 
-501 GEREGDL
+501 
-508 IRLIYDDT
+508 
-516 FYGDG
+516 
-521 VKCVTL
+521 
-527 RDVGEGKYHFVS
+527 
-539 NLPYEPS
+539 

-551 LNAPSDRQSSQ
+551 LNAPSDRQSPQ

-587 KVETYSANDLMP
+587 KVETYSANDLIP

-629 AWNYGGN
+629 AWSYDGN
-636 TYVSCQDLRLSSF
+636 TYVSSHDLSLSSF

-665 AFTNILGY
+665 AFANILGY

-711 ARVCGVPEVADL
+711 ARVCGVPEVVDL
-723 NGDGTLELIGT
+723 DGDGTMELIGS

-752 ANIGNLLSEYW
+752 ANIGSLLSEFW
-763 TEASSFQFLGWY
+763 TEASFFQFVGWY
-775 TADRYLKVYAGV
+775 TADKYLKVYANV
-787 PVVKDGQVTDVLATA
+787 PVVKDGQATDILAAA

-813 QVAKGQREM
+813 QLAKGRREM
-822 ANHLLAGVQDMS
+822 ANHLLDRVQDSS

-844 EANAK
+844 KANAD
-849 AWTANYGKGMEV
+849 AWTANYGKGMEA

-868 CVTALDLVYPVEFAA
+868 CVTALDWVYPVDFEA

-895 EFRYDIHT
+895 EFRYEVHT
-903 TTPERVTPLTGGAYL
+903 TTPERVTPLPGGAYL

-936 FQILDDGSYKQL
+936 FQILEDGSYKQL

-976 TSARSF
+976 TSAWPF

>member
-17 VLRRVFR
+17 VLRQVFR

-32 YALWG
+32 YSLWG
-37 LVLLRLLVPVNLPAA
+37 LVLVRLLVPANLPAA
-52 DFSVLSVSEPARV
+52 DFSVLSVSEPARI

-78 LPVSTQEIARSSARP
+78 LPVSTQEIARSPARP
-93 NVILPMEGRYS
+93 NVILPMEGRDS

-110 GGPAV
+110 GQPAV

-124 EALGLVWVAG
+124 EALGLVWAAG

-143 ASNLR
+143 VSNLR

-258 RLGEGERIP
+258 RLGEAERIP
-267 YGQTLLRLIPLQKLS
+267 YGQTLLRLIPLQRS
-282 GGMLLTATT
+282 AGHVMLTATT
-291 MTSDKKRMTERITRI
+291 MTSDKKRMKERIMRI
-306 AENRKMR
+306 SENLKMKT
-313 AAALCAALAVTA
+313 AALCAALAVTA
-325 GVCAVTFTGCVAH
+325 AVCAVTFTGCS
-338 GRGAVPLT
+338 T
-346 QEELDSF
+346 Q
-353 NTEYFNPDV
+353 
-362 PDMVYTDGGY
+362 
-372 LCPAAMR
+372 AAAG
-379 NMFLSSLYETPE
+379 T
-391 NIDLFELVYNGIT
+391 
-404 LLPDVKKPP
+404 
-413 RADKAVILE
+413 
-422 RVYEGNWPDCAA
+422 
-434 YEVSSAELDALLLEY
+434 
-449 TGVPLEKTNK
+449 
-459 VGLPKANELAQEKGY
+459 
-474 LTYLEDYDTYYWCHG
+474 
-489 DTNYRGEVIFQS
+489 
-501 GEREGDL
+501 
-508 IRLIYDDT
+508 
-516 FYGDG
+516 
-521 VKCVTL
+521 
-527 RDVGEGKYHFVS
+527 
-539 NLPYEPS
+539 

-551 LNAPSDRQSSQ
+551 LNAPSDRQSPQ

-587 KVETYSANDLMP
+587 KVETYSANDLIP

-629 AWNYGGN
+629 AWSYDGN
-636 TYVSCQDLRLSSF
+636 TYVSSHDLSLSSF

-665 AFTNILGY
+665 AFANILGY

-711 ARVCGVPEVADL
+711 ARVCGVPEVVDL
-723 NGDGTLELIGT
+723 DGDGTMELIGS

-752 ANIGNLLSEYW
+752 ANIGSLLSEFW
-763 TEASSFQFLGWY
+763 TEASFFQFVGWY
-775 TADRYLKVYAGV
+775 TADKYLKVYANV
-787 PVVKDGQVTDVLATA
+787 PVVKDGQATDILAAA

-813 QVAKGQREM
+813 QLAKGRREM
-822 ANHLLAGVQDMS
+822 ANHLLDRVQDSS

-844 EANAK
+844 KANAD
-849 AWTANYGKGMEV
+849 AWTANYGKGMEA

-868 CVTALDLVYPVEFAA
+868 CVTALDWVYPVDFEA
-883 GQPENGVGIAVY
+883 GQPENGGGIAVY
-895 EFRYDIHT
+895 EFRYEVHT
-903 TTPERVTPLTGGAYL
+903 TTPERVTALPGGAYL

-976 TSARSF
+976 TSAWPF

>member
-17 VLRRVFR
+17 VLRQVFR

-37 LVLLRLLVPVNLPAA
+37 LVLVRLLVPANLPAA

-110 GGPAV
+110 GQPAV

-124 EALGLVWVAG
+124 EALGLVWAAG

-143 ASNLR
+143 VSNLR

-258 RLGEGERIP
+258 RLGEAERIP
-267 YGQTLLRLIPLQKLS
+267 YGQTLLRLIPLQRS
-282 GGMLLTATT
+282 AGHVMLTATT
-291 MTSDKKRMTERITRI
+291 MTSDKKRMKERIMRI
-306 AENRKMR
+306 SENLKMKT
-313 AAALCAALAVTA
+313 AALCAALAVTA
-325 GVCAVTFTGCVAH
+325 AVCAVTFTGCS
-338 GRGAVPLT
+338 T
-346 QEELDSF
+346 Q
-353 NTEYFNPDV
+353 
-362 PDMVYTDGGY
+362 
-372 LCPAAMR
+372 AAAG
-379 NMFLSSLYETPE
+379 T
-391 NIDLFELVYNGIT
+391 
-404 LLPDVKKPP
+404 
-413 RADKAVILE
+413 
-422 RVYEGNWPDCAA
+422 
-434 YEVSSAELDALLLEY
+434 
-449 TGVPLEKTNK
+449 
-459 VGLPKANELAQEKGY
+459 
-474 LTYLEDYDTYYWCHG
+474 
-489 DTNYRGEVIFQS
+489 
-501 GEREGDL
+501 
-508 IRLIYDDT
+508 
-516 FYGDG
+516 
-521 VKCVTL
+521 
-527 RDVGEGKYHFVS
+527 
-539 NLPYEPS
+539 

-551 LNAPSDRQSSQ
+551 ISAPTDRQAAKA
-562 PVGPEGRPVDMLT
+562 GPEDRPVDMLT

-587 KVETYSANDLMP
+587 KVETYSANDLIP

-629 AWNYGGN
+629 AWSYDGN
-636 TYVSCQDLRLSSF
+636 TYVSSHDLRLSSF

-659 QTYREE
+659 QTYYREE

-685 ETDYYGSFCDYYVFE
+685 ETGYYGSFCDYYVFE

-711 ARVCGVPEVADL
+711 ARVCGVPEVVDL
-723 NGDGTLELIGT
+723 DGDGTMELIGS

-752 ANIGNLLSEYW
+752 ANIGSLLSEYW
-763 TEASSFQFLGWY
+763 TEASSVQFLGWY

-813 QVAKGQREM
+813 QMAKGQREM
-822 ANHLLAGVQDMS
+822 VNHLLAGVQDMS

-844 EANAK
+844 EANAR
-849 AWTANYGKGMEV
+849 AWTDNYGKGMEA

-883 GQPENGVGIAVY
+883 GQPENGMGIAVY
-895 EFRYDIHT
+895 EFRYDVHT
-903 TTPERVTPLTGGAYL
+903 TTPERVTPLPGGAYL

-936 FQILDDGSYKQL
+936 FQILEDGSYKQL

-962 FMADLERVLSDNGL
+962 FMADLERVLSDTGL
-976 TSARSF
+976 TSARPF

>member
-17 VLRRVFR
+17 VLRQVFR

-37 LVLLRLLVPVNLPAA
+37 LVLVRLLVPANLPAA

-110 GGPAV
+110 GQPAV

-124 EALGLVWVAG
+124 EALGLVWAAG
-134 MGCMGLWLA
+134 MGCMGLWLGV
-143 ASNLR
+143 SNLR

-258 RLGEGERIP
+258 RLGEAERIP
-267 YGQTLLRLIPLQKLS
+267 YGQTLLRLIPLQRS
-282 GGMLLTATT
+282 AGHVMLTATT
-291 MTSDKKRMTERITRI
+291 MTSDKKRMKERIMRI
-306 AENRKMR
+306 SENLKMKT
-313 AAALCAALAVTA
+313 AALCAALAVTA
-325 GVCAVTFTGCVAH
+325 AVCAVTFTGCS
-338 GRGAVPLT
+338 T
-346 QEELDSF
+346 Q
-353 NTEYFNPDV
+353 
-362 PDMVYTDGGY
+362 
-372 LCPAAMR
+372 AAAG
-379 NMFLSSLYETPE
+379 T
-391 NIDLFELVYNGIT
+391 
-404 LLPDVKKPP
+404 
-413 RADKAVILE
+413 
-422 RVYEGNWPDCAA
+422 
-434 YEVSSAELDALLLEY
+434 
-449 TGVPLEKTNK
+449 
-459 VGLPKANELAQEKGY
+459 
-474 LTYLEDYDTYYWCHG
+474 
-489 DTNYRGEVIFQS
+489 
-501 GEREGDL
+501 
-508 IRLIYDDT
+508 
-516 FYGDG
+516 
-521 VKCVTL
+521 
-527 RDVGEGKYHFVS
+527 
-539 NLPYEPS
+539 

-551 LNAPSDRQSSQ
+551 LNAPSDRQSPQ

-587 KVETYSANDLMP
+587 KVETYSANDLIP

-629 AWNYGGN
+629 AWSYDGN
-636 TYVSCQDLRLSSF
+636 TYVSSHDLSLSSF

-711 ARVCGVPEVADL
+711 ARVCGVPEVVDL
-723 NGDGTLELIGT
+723 DGDGTMELIGS

-752 ANIGNLLSEYW
+752 ANIGSLLSEYW
-763 TEASSFQFLGWY
+763 TEASSVQFLGWY

-813 QVAKGQREM
+813 QMAKGQREM
-822 ANHLLAGVQDMS
+822 VNHLLAGVQDMS

-844 EANAK
+844 EANAR
-849 AWTANYGKGMEV
+849 AWTDNYGKGMEA

-883 GQPENGVGIAVY
+883 GQPENGMGIAVY
-895 EFRYDIHT
+895 EFRYDVHT
-903 TTPERVTPLTGGAYL
+903 TTPERVTPLPGGAYL

-976 TSARSF
+976 TSAWPF

>member
-1 MREVLL
+1 
-7 TSSALILALL
+7 
-17 VLRRVFR
+17 
-24 KRISRRVQ
+24 
-32 YALWG
+32 
-37 LVLLRLLVPVNLPAA
+37 
-52 DFSVLSVSEPARV
+52 
-65 QMEERLEEEPVYV
+65 
-78 LPVSTQEIARSSARP
+78 
-93 NVILPMEGRYS
+93 
-104 EVTQAE
+104 
-110 GGPAV
+110 
-115 LTKYAFTLE
+115 
-124 EALGLVWVAG
+124 
-134 MGCMGLWLA
+134 
-143 ASNLR
+143 
-148 FWHMLR
+148 
-154 KKRIP
+154 

-197 SGEGLRHV
+197 RGEGLRHV
-205 LAHEETHGRHGD
+205 LAHEETHGRHWD

-258 RLGEGERIP
+258 RLGEAERIP
-267 YGQTLLRLIPLQKLS
+267 YGQTLLRLIPLQRS
-282 GGMLLTATT
+282 AGHVMLTATT
-291 MTSDKKRMTERITRI
+291 MTSDKKRMKERIMRI
-306 AENRKMR
+306 SENLKMKT
-313 AAALCAALAVTA
+313 AALCAALAVTA
-325 GVCAVTFTGCVAH
+325 AVCAVTFTGCS
-338 GRGAVPLT
+338 T
-346 QEELDSF
+346 Q
-353 NTEYFNPDV
+353 
-362 PDMVYTDGGY
+362 
-372 LCPAAMR
+372 AAAG
-379 NMFLSSLYETPE
+379 T
-391 NIDLFELVYNGIT
+391 
-404 LLPDVKKPP
+404 
-413 RADKAVILE
+413 
-422 RVYEGNWPDCAA
+422 
-434 YEVSSAELDALLLEY
+434 
-449 TGVPLEKTNK
+449 
-459 VGLPKANELAQEKGY
+459 
-474 LTYLEDYDTYYWCHG
+474 
-489 DTNYRGEVIFQS
+489 
-501 GEREGDL
+501 
-508 IRLIYDDT
+508 
-516 FYGDG
+516 
-521 VKCVTL
+521 
-527 RDVGEGKYHFVS
+527 
-539 NLPYEPS
+539 

-551 LNAPSDRQSSQ
+551 LNAPSDRQSPQ

-587 KVETYSANDLMP
+587 KVETYSANDLIP

-629 AWNYGGN
+629 AWSYDGN
-636 TYVSCQDLRLSSF
+636 TYVSSHDLSLSSF

-665 AFTNILGY
+665 AFANILGY

-711 ARVCGVPEVADL
+711 ARVCGVPEVVDL
-723 NGDGTLELIGT
+723 DGDGTMELIGS

-752 ANIGNLLSEYW
+752 ANIGSLLSEYW
-763 TEASSFQFLGWY
+763 TEASSVQFLGWY

-813 QVAKGQREM
+813 QMAKGQREM
-822 ANHLLAGVQDMS
+822 VNHLLAGVQDMS

-844 EANAK
+844 EANAR
-849 AWTANYGKGMEV
+849 AWTDNYGKGMEA

-883 GQPENGVGIAVY
+883 GQPENGMGIAVY
-895 EFRYDIHT
+895 EFRYDVHT
-903 TTPERVTPLTGGAYL
+903 TTPERVTPLPGGAYL

-976 TSARSF
+976 TSAWPF

>member
-17 VLRRVFR
+17 VLRQVFR

-37 LVLLRLLVPVNLPAA
+37 LVLVRLLVPANLPAA

-110 GGPAV
+110 GQPAV

-124 EALGLVWVAG
+124 EALGLVWAAG
-134 MGCMGLWLA
+134 MGFMGLWLA
-143 ASNLR
+143 VSNLR

-197 SGEGLRHV
+197 RGAGLRHV
-205 LAHEETHGRHGD
+205 LAHEETHGRHWD

-258 RLGEGERIP
+258 RLGEAERIP
-267 YGQTLLRLIPLQKLS
+267 YGQTLLRLIPLQRS
-282 GGMLLTATT
+282 AGHVMLTATT
-291 MTSDKKRMTERITRI
+291 MTSDKKRMKERIMRI
-306 AENRKMR
+306 SENRKMK

-325 GVCAVTFTGCVAH
+325 AVCAVTFTGCSA
-338 GRGAVPLT
+338 
-346 QEELDSF
+346 Q
-353 NTEYFNPDV
+353 
-362 PDMVYTDGGY
+362 
-372 LCPAAMR
+372 AAAG
-379 NMFLSSLYETPE
+379 T
-391 NIDLFELVYNGIT
+391 
-404 LLPDVKKPP
+404 
-413 RADKAVILE
+413 
-422 RVYEGNWPDCAA
+422 
-434 YEVSSAELDALLLEY
+434 
-449 TGVPLEKTNK
+449 
-459 VGLPKANELAQEKGY
+459 
-474 LTYLEDYDTYYWCHG
+474 
-489 DTNYRGEVIFQS
+489 
-501 GEREGDL
+501 
-508 IRLIYDDT
+508 
-516 FYGDG
+516 
-521 VKCVTL
+521 
-527 RDVGEGKYHFVS
+527 
-539 NLPYEPS
+539 

-551 LNAPSDRQSSQ
+551 ISAPTDRQAAKA
-562 PVGPEGRPVDMLT
+562 GPEDRPVDMLT

-629 AWNYGGN
+629 AWSYDGN
-636 TYVSCQDLRLSSF
+636 TYVSSHDLSLSSF

-665 AFTNILGY
+665 AFANILGY

-711 ARVCGVPEVADL
+711 ARVCGVPEVVDL
-723 NGDGTLELIGT
+723 DGDGTMELIGS

-752 ANIGNLLSEYW
+752 ANIGSLLSEYW
-763 TEASSFQFLGWY
+763 TEASSVQFLGWY

-813 QVAKGQREM
+813 QMAKGQREM
-822 ANHLLAGVQDMS
+822 VNHLLAGVQDMS

-844 EANAK
+844 EANAR
-849 AWTANYGKGMEV
+849 AWTDNYGKGMEA

-883 GQPENGVGIAVY
+883 GQPENGMGIAVY
-895 EFRYDIHT
+895 EFRYDVHT
-903 TTPERVTPLTGGAYL
+903 TTPERVTPLPGGAYL

-976 TSARSF
+976 TSAWPF

>member
-17 VLRRVFR
+17 VLRQVFR

-32 YALWG
+32 YSLWG
-37 LVLLRLLVPVNLPAA
+37 LVLVRLLVPANLPAA
-52 DFSVLSVSEPARV
+52 DFSVLSVSEPARI

-110 GGPAV
+110 GQPAV

-124 EALGLVWVAG
+124 EALGLVWAAG

-143 ASNLR
+143 VSNLR

-258 RLGEGERIP
+258 RLGEAERIP
-267 YGQTLLRLIPLQKLS
+267 YGQTLLRLIPLQRS
-282 GGMLLTATT
+282 AGHVMLTATT
-291 MTSDKKRMTERITRI
+291 MTSDKKRMKERIMRI
-306 AENRKMR
+306 SENLKMKT
-313 AAALCAALAVTA
+313 AALCAALAVTA
-325 GVCAVTFTGCVAH
+325 AVCAVTFTGCS
-338 GRGAVPLT
+338 T
-346 QEELDSF
+346 Q
-353 NTEYFNPDV
+353 
-362 PDMVYTDGGY
+362 
-372 LCPAAMR
+372 AAAG
-379 NMFLSSLYETPE
+379 T
-391 NIDLFELVYNGIT
+391 
-404 LLPDVKKPP
+404 
-413 RADKAVILE
+413 
-422 RVYEGNWPDCAA
+422 
-434 YEVSSAELDALLLEY
+434 
-449 TGVPLEKTNK
+449 
-459 VGLPKANELAQEKGY
+459 
-474 LTYLEDYDTYYWCHG
+474 
-489 DTNYRGEVIFQS
+489 
-501 GEREGDL
+501 
-508 IRLIYDDT
+508 
-516 FYGDG
+516 
-521 VKCVTL
+521 
-527 RDVGEGKYHFVS
+527 
-539 NLPYEPS
+539 

-551 LNAPSDRQSSQ
+551 LNAPSDRQSPQ

-587 KVETYSANDLMP
+587 KVETYSANDLIP

-629 AWNYGGN
+629 AWSYDGN
-636 TYVSCQDLRLSSF
+636 TYVSSHDLSLSSF

-665 AFTNILGY
+665 AFANILGY

-711 ARVCGVPEVADL
+711 ARVCGVPEVVDL
-723 NGDGTLELIGT
+723 DGDGTMELIGS

-752 ANIGNLLSEYW
+752 ANIGSLLSEYW
-763 TEASSFQFLGWY
+763 TEASSVQFLGWY

-813 QVAKGQREM
+813 QMAKGQREM
-822 ANHLLAGVQDMS
+822 VNHLLAGVQDMS

-844 EANAK
+844 EANAR
-849 AWTANYGKGMEV
+849 AWTDNYGKGMEA

-883 GQPENGVGIAVY
+883 GQPENGMGIAVY
-895 EFRYDIHT
+895 EFRYDVHT
-903 TTPERVTPLTGGAYL
+903 TTPERVTALPGGAYL
-918 DEDGWVGGF
+918 DENGWVGGF

-976 TSARSF
+976 TSAWPF

>member
-17 VLRRVFR
+17 VLRQVFR

-37 LVLLRLLVPVNLPAA
+37 LVLVRLLVPANLPAA

-110 GGPAV
+110 GQPAV

-124 EALGLVWVAG
+124 EALSLVWAAG

-143 ASNLR
+143 VSNLR

-258 RLGEGERIP
+258 RLGEAERIP
-267 YGQTLLRLIPLQKLS
+267 YGQTLLRLIPLQRS
-282 GGMLLTATT
+282 AGHVMLTATT
-291 MTSDKKRMTERITRI
+291 MTSDKKRMKERIMRI
-306 AENRKMR
+306 SENLKMKT
-313 AAALCAALAVTA
+313 AALCAALAVTA
-325 GVCAVTFTGCVAH
+325 AVCAVTFTGCS
-338 GRGAVPLT
+338 T
-346 QEELDSF
+346 Q
-353 NTEYFNPDV
+353 
-362 PDMVYTDGGY
+362 
-372 LCPAAMR
+372 AAAG
-379 NMFLSSLYETPE
+379 T
-391 NIDLFELVYNGIT
+391 
-404 LLPDVKKPP
+404 
-413 RADKAVILE
+413 
-422 RVYEGNWPDCAA
+422 
-434 YEVSSAELDALLLEY
+434 
-449 TGVPLEKTNK
+449 
-459 VGLPKANELAQEKGY
+459 
-474 LTYLEDYDTYYWCHG
+474 
-489 DTNYRGEVIFQS
+489 
-501 GEREGDL
+501 
-508 IRLIYDDT
+508 
-516 FYGDG
+516 
-521 VKCVTL
+521 
-527 RDVGEGKYHFVS
+527 
-539 NLPYEPS
+539 

-551 LNAPSDRQSSQ
+551 LNAPSDRQSPQ

-587 KVETYSANDLMP
+587 KVETYSANDLIP

-629 AWNYGGN
+629 AWSYDGN
-636 TYVSCQDLRLSSF
+636 TYVSSHDLSLSSF

-665 AFTNILGY
+665 AFANILGY

-711 ARVCGVPEVADL
+711 ARVCGVPEVVDL
-723 NGDGTLELIGT
+723 DGDGTMELIGS

-752 ANIGNLLSEYW
+752 ANIGSLLSEFW
-763 TEASSFQFLGWY
+763 TEASFFQFVGWY
-775 TADRYLKVYAGV
+775 TADKYLKVYANV
-787 PVVKDGQVTDVLATA
+787 PVVKDGQATDILAAA

-813 QVAKGQREM
+813 QLAKGRREM
-822 ANHLLAGVQDMS
+822 ANHLLDRVQDSS

-844 EANAK
+844 KANAD
-849 AWTANYGKGMEV
+849 AWTANYGKGMEA

-868 CVTALDLVYPVEFAA
+868 CVTALDWVYPVDFEA
-883 GQPENGVGIAVY
+883 GQPENGMGIAVY
-895 EFRYDIHT
+895 EFRYDVHT
-903 TTPERVTPLTGGAYL
+903 TTPERVTPLPGGAYL

-936 FQILDDGSYKQL
+936 FQILEDGSYKQL

-976 TSARSF
+976 TSAWPF

>member
-17 VLRRVFR
+17 VLRQVFR

-37 LVLLRLLVPVNLPAA
+37 LVLVRLLVPANLPAA

-65 QMEERLEEEPVYV
+65 QMEKRLEEEPVYV

-110 GGPAV
+110 GQPAV

-124 EALGLVWVAG
+124 EALSLVWAAG

-143 ASNLR
+143 VSNLR

-258 RLGEGERIP
+258 RLGEAERIP
-267 YGQTLLRLIPLQKLS
+267 YGQTLLRLIPLQRS
-282 GGMLLTATT
+282 AGHVMLTATT
-291 MTSDKKRMTERITRI
+291 MTSDKKRMKERIMRI
-306 AENRKMR
+306 SENLKMKT
-313 AAALCAALAVTA
+313 AALCAALAVTA
-325 GVCAVTFTGCVAH
+325 AVCAVTFTGCS
-338 GRGAVPLT
+338 T
-346 QEELDSF
+346 Q
-353 NTEYFNPDV
+353 
-362 PDMVYTDGGY
+362 
-372 LCPAAMR
+372 AAAG
-379 NMFLSSLYETPE
+379 T
-391 NIDLFELVYNGIT
+391 
-404 LLPDVKKPP
+404 
-413 RADKAVILE
+413 
-422 RVYEGNWPDCAA
+422 
-434 YEVSSAELDALLLEY
+434 
-449 TGVPLEKTNK
+449 
-459 VGLPKANELAQEKGY
+459 
-474 LTYLEDYDTYYWCHG
+474 
-489 DTNYRGEVIFQS
+489 
-501 GEREGDL
+501 
-508 IRLIYDDT
+508 
-516 FYGDG
+516 
-521 VKCVTL
+521 
-527 RDVGEGKYHFVS
+527 
-539 NLPYEPS
+539 

-551 LNAPSDRQSSQ
+551 LNAPSDRQSPQ

-587 KVETYSANDLMP
+587 KVETYSANDLIP

-607 DRRQGRH
+607 DHRQGRH

-629 AWNYGGN
+629 AWSYDGN
-636 TYVSCQDLRLSSF
+636 TYVSSHDLRLSSF

-659 QTYREE
+659 QTYYREE

-685 ETDYYGSFCDYYVFE
+685 ETGYYGSFCDYYVFE

-711 ARVCGVPEVADL
+711 ARVCGVPEVVDL
-723 NGDGTLELIGT
+723 DGDGTMELIGS

-752 ANIGNLLSEYW
+752 ANIGSLLSEFW
-763 TEASSFQFLGWY
+763 TEASFFQFVGWY
-775 TADRYLKVYAGV
+775 TADKYLKVYANV
-787 PVVKDGQVTDVLATA
+787 PVVKDGQATDILAAA

-813 QVAKGQREM
+813 QLAKGRREM
-822 ANHLLAGVQDMS
+822 ANHLLDRVQDSS

-844 EANAK
+844 KANAD
-849 AWTANYGKGMEV
+849 AWTANYGKGMEA

-883 GQPENGVGIAVY
+883 GQPENGMGIAVY
-895 EFRYDIHT
+895 EFRYDVHT
-903 TTPERVTPLTGGAYL
+903 TTPERVTPLPGGAYL

-936 FQILDDGSYKQL
+936 FQILEDGSYKQL

-976 TSARSF
+976 TSAWPF

>member
-17 VLRRVFR
+17 VLRQVFR

-37 LVLLRLLVPVNLPAA
+37 LVLVRLLVPANLPAA

-110 GGPAV
+110 GQPAV

-124 EALGLVWVAG
+124 EALGLVWAAG

-143 ASNLR
+143 VSNLR

-258 RLGEGERIP
+258 RLGEAERIP
-267 YGQTLLRLIPLQKLS
+267 YGQTLLRLIPLQRS
-282 GGMLLTATT
+282 AGHVMLTATT
-291 MTSDKKRMTERITRI
+291 MTSDKKRMKERIMRI
-306 AENRKMR
+306 SENLKMKT
-313 AAALCAALAVTA
+313 AALCAALAVTA
-325 GVCAVTFTGCVAH
+325 AVCAVTFTGCS
-338 GRGAVPLT
+338 T
-346 QEELDSF
+346 Q
-353 NTEYFNPDV
+353 
-362 PDMVYTDGGY
+362 
-372 LCPAAMR
+372 AAAG
-379 NMFLSSLYETPE
+379 T
-391 NIDLFELVYNGIT
+391 
-404 LLPDVKKPP
+404 
-413 RADKAVILE
+413 
-422 RVYEGNWPDCAA
+422 
-434 YEVSSAELDALLLEY
+434 
-449 TGVPLEKTNK
+449 
-459 VGLPKANELAQEKGY
+459 
-474 LTYLEDYDTYYWCHG
+474 
-489 DTNYRGEVIFQS
+489 
-501 GEREGDL
+501 
-508 IRLIYDDT
+508 
-516 FYGDG
+516 
-521 VKCVTL
+521 
-527 RDVGEGKYHFVS
+527 
-539 NLPYEPS
+539 

-551 LNAPSDRQSSQ
+551 ISAPTDRQAAKA
-562 PVGPEGRPVDMLT
+562 GPEDRPVDMLT

-587 KVETYSANDLMP
+587 KVETYSASDLMP

-629 AWNYGGN
+629 AWSYDGN
-636 TYVSCQDLRLSSF
+636 TYVSSHDLSLSSF

-711 ARVCGVPEVADL
+711 ARVCGVPEVVDL
-723 NGDGTLELIGT
+723 DGDGTMELIGT

-752 ANIGNLLSEYW
+752 ANIGSLLSEYW
-763 TEASSFQFLGWY
+763 TEASSVQFLGWY
-775 TADRYLKVYAGV
+775 TADRYLKVYADV
-787 PVVKDGQVTDVLATA
+787 PVIEDGQVTDVLATA

-844 EANAK
+844 EANVK
-849 AWTANYGKGMEV
+849 AWTDNYGKGMEA

-868 CVTALDLVYPVEFAA
+868 CVTALDLVYPLEFVA
-883 GQPENGVGIAVY
+883 GQPENGMGIAVY
-895 EFRYDIHT
+895 EFRYDVHT
-903 TTPERVTPLTGGAYL
+903 TTPERVTPLPGGAYL

-976 TSARSF
+976 TSAWPF

>member
-17 VLRRVFR
+17 VLRQVFR

-37 LVLLRLLVPVNLPAA
+37 LVLVRLLVPANLPAA

-110 GGPAV
+110 GQPAV

-124 EALGLVWVAG
+124 EALGLVWAAG

-143 ASNLR
+143 VSNLR

-258 RLGEGERIP
+258 RLGEAERIP
-267 YGQTLLRLIPLQKLS
+267 YGQTLLRLIPLQRS
-282 GGMLLTATT
+282 AGHVMLTATT
-291 MTSDKKRMTERITRI
+291 MTSDKKRMKERIMRI
-306 AENRKMR
+306 SENLKMKT
-313 AAALCAALAVTA
+313 AALCAALAVTA
-325 GVCAVTFTGCVAH
+325 AVCAVTFTGCS
-338 GRGAVPLT
+338 T
-346 QEELDSF
+346 Q
-353 NTEYFNPDV
+353 
-362 PDMVYTDGGY
+362 
-372 LCPAAMR
+372 AAAG
-379 NMFLSSLYETPE
+379 T
-391 NIDLFELVYNGIT
+391 
-404 LLPDVKKPP
+404 
-413 RADKAVILE
+413 
-422 RVYEGNWPDCAA
+422 
-434 YEVSSAELDALLLEY
+434 
-449 TGVPLEKTNK
+449 
-459 VGLPKANELAQEKGY
+459 
-474 LTYLEDYDTYYWCHG
+474 
-489 DTNYRGEVIFQS
+489 
-501 GEREGDL
+501 
-508 IRLIYDDT
+508 
-516 FYGDG
+516 
-521 VKCVTL
+521 
-527 RDVGEGKYHFVS
+527 
-539 NLPYEPS
+539 

-551 LNAPSDRQSSQ
+551 LNAPSDRQSPQ

-587 KVETYSANDLMP
+587 KVETYSANDLIP

-607 DRRQGRH
+607 DHRQGRH

-629 AWNYGGN
+629 AWSYDGN
-636 TYVSCQDLRLSSF
+636 TYVSSHDLSLSSF

-711 ARVCGVPEVADL
+711 ARVCGVPEVVDL
-723 NGDGTLELIGT
+723 DGDGTMELIGS

-752 ANIGNLLSEYW
+752 ANIGSLLSEYW
-763 TEASSFQFLGWY
+763 TEASFFQFVGWY
-775 TADRYLKVYAGV
+775 TADKYLKVYANV
-787 PVVKDGQVTDVLATA
+787 PVVKDGQATDILAAA

-813 QVAKGQREM
+813 QLAKGRREM
-822 ANHLLAGVQDMS
+822 ANHLLDRVQDSS

-844 EANAK
+844 KANAD
-849 AWTANYGKGMEV
+849 AWTANYGKGMEA

-868 CVTALDLVYPVEFAA
+868 CVTALDWVYPVDFEA
-883 GQPENGVGIAVY
+883 GQPENGGGIAVY
-895 EFRYDIHT
+895 EFRYEVHT
-903 TTPERVTPLTGGAYL
+903 TTPERVTPLPGGAYL

-976 TSARSF
+976 TSAWPF

>member
-17 VLRRVFR
+17 VLRQVFR

-32 YALWG
+32 YSLWG
-37 LVLLRLLVPVNLPAA
+37 LVLVRLLVPANLPAA

-110 GGPAV
+110 GQPAV

-124 EALGLVWVAG
+124 EALGLVWAAG

-143 ASNLR
+143 VSNLR

-258 RLGEGERIP
+258 RLGEAERIP
-267 YGQTLLRLIPLQKLS
+267 YGQTLLRLIPLQRS
-282 GGMLLTATT
+282 AGHVMLTATT
-291 MTSDKKRMTERITRI
+291 MTSDKKRMKERIMRI
-306 AENRKMR
+306 SENLKMKT
-313 AAALCAALAVTA
+313 AALCAALAVTA
-325 GVCAVTFTGCVAH
+325 AVCAVTFTGCS
-338 GRGAVPLT
+338 T
-346 QEELDSF
+346 Q
-353 NTEYFNPDV
+353 
-362 PDMVYTDGGY
+362 
-372 LCPAAMR
+372 AAAG
-379 NMFLSSLYETPE
+379 T
-391 NIDLFELVYNGIT
+391 
-404 LLPDVKKPP
+404 
-413 RADKAVILE
+413 
-422 RVYEGNWPDCAA
+422 
-434 YEVSSAELDALLLEY
+434 
-449 TGVPLEKTNK
+449 
-459 VGLPKANELAQEKGY
+459 
-474 LTYLEDYDTYYWCHG
+474 
-489 DTNYRGEVIFQS
+489 
-501 GEREGDL
+501 
-508 IRLIYDDT
+508 
-516 FYGDG
+516 
-521 VKCVTL
+521 
-527 RDVGEGKYHFVS
+527 
-539 NLPYEPS
+539 

-551 LNAPSDRQSSQ
+551 LNAPSDRQSPQ

-587 KVETYSANDLMP
+587 KVETYSANDLIP

-629 AWNYGGN
+629 AWSYDGN
-636 TYVSCQDLRLSSF
+636 TYVSSHDLSLSSF

-665 AFTNILGY
+665 AFANILGY

-711 ARVCGVPEVADL
+711 ARVCGVPEVVDL
-723 NGDGTLELIGT
+723 DGDGTMELIGS

-752 ANIGNLLSEYW
+752 ANIGSLLSEYW
-763 TEASSFQFLGWY
+763 TEASSVQFLGWY

-813 QVAKGQREM
+813 QMAKGQREM
-822 ANHLLAGVQDMS
+822 VNHLLAGVQDMS

-844 EANAK
+844 EANAR
-849 AWTANYGKGMEV
+849 AWTDNYGKGMEA

-883 GQPENGVGIAVY
+883 GQPENGMGIAVY
-895 EFRYDIHT
+895 EFRYDVHT
-903 TTPERVTPLTGGAYL
+903 TTPERVTALPGGAYL
-918 DEDGWVGGF
+918 DENGWVGGF

-976 TSARSF
+976 TSAWPF

>member
-17 VLRRVFR
+17 VLRQVFR

-37 LVLLRLLVPVNLPAA
+37 LVLVRLLVPANLPAA

-110 GGPAV
+110 GQPAV

-124 EALGLVWVAG
+124 EALGLVWAAG
-134 MGCMGLWLA
+134 MGFMGLWLA
-143 ASNLR
+143 VSNLR

-197 SGEGLRHV
+197 RGAGLRHV
-205 LAHEETHGRHGD
+205 LAHEETHGRHWD

-258 RLGEGERIP
+258 RLGEAERIP
-267 YGQTLLRLIPLQKLS
+267 YGQTLLRLIPLQRS
-282 GGMLLTATT
+282 AGHVMLTATT
-291 MTSDKKRMTERITRI
+291 MTSDKKRMKERIMRI
-306 AENRKMR
+306 SENRKMK

-325 GVCAVTFTGCVAH
+325 AVCAVTFTGCSA
-338 GRGAVPLT
+338 
-346 QEELDSF
+346 Q
-353 NTEYFNPDV
+353 
-362 PDMVYTDGGY
+362 
-372 LCPAAMR
+372 AAAG
-379 NMFLSSLYETPE
+379 T
-391 NIDLFELVYNGIT
+391 
-404 LLPDVKKPP
+404 
-413 RADKAVILE
+413 
-422 RVYEGNWPDCAA
+422 
-434 YEVSSAELDALLLEY
+434 
-449 TGVPLEKTNK
+449 
-459 VGLPKANELAQEKGY
+459 
-474 LTYLEDYDTYYWCHG
+474 
-489 DTNYRGEVIFQS
+489 
-501 GEREGDL
+501 
-508 IRLIYDDT
+508 
-516 FYGDG
+516 
-521 VKCVTL
+521 
-527 RDVGEGKYHFVS
+527 
-539 NLPYEPS
+539 

-551 LNAPSDRQSSQ
+551 ISAPTDRQAAKA
-562 PVGPEGRPVDMLT
+562 GPEDRPVDMLT

-629 AWNYGGN
+629 AWSYDGN
-636 TYVSCQDLRLSSF
+636 TYVSSHDLSLSSF

-659 QTYREE
+659 QTYYREE

-685 ETDYYGSFCDYYVFE
+685 EADYYGSFCDYYVFE

-711 ARVCGVPEVADL
+711 ARVCGVPEVVDL
-723 NGDGTLELIGT
+723 DGDGTMELIGS

-752 ANIGNLLSEYW
+752 ANIGSLLSEYW
-763 TEASSFQFLGWY
+763 TEASSVQFLGWY

-813 QVAKGQREM
+813 QMAKGQREM
-822 ANHLLAGVQDMS
+822 VNHLLAGVQDMS

-844 EANAK
+844 EANAR
-849 AWTANYGKGMEV
+849 AWTDNYGKGMEA

-883 GQPENGVGIAVY
+883 GQPENGMGIAVY
-895 EFRYDIHT
+895 EFRYDVHT
-903 TTPERVTPLTGGAYL
+903 TTPERVTPLPGGAYL

-976 TSARSF
+976 TSAWPF

>member
-1 MREVLL
+1 M
-7 TSSALILALL
+7 
-17 VLRRVFR
+17 
-24 KRISRRVQ
+24 
-32 YALWG
+32 
-37 LVLLRLLVPVNLPAA
+37 RLLVPVNLPAA

-65 QMEERLEEEPVYV
+65 QMEERLEEPVYV

-110 GGPAV
+110 GQPAV

-205 LAHEETHGRHGD
+205 LAHEETHGRHWD

-258 RLGEGERIP
+258 RLGEAERIP
-267 YGQTLLRLIPLQKLS
+267 YGQTLLRLIPLQRS
-282 GGMLLTATT
+282 AGHVMLTATT
-291 MTSDKKRMTERITRI
+291 MTSDKKRMKERIMRI
-306 AENRKMR
+306 SENLKMKT
-313 AAALCAALAVTA
+313 AALCAALAVTA
-325 GVCAVTFTGCVAH
+325 AVCAVTFTGCS
-338 GRGAVPLT
+338 T
-346 QEELDSF
+346 Q
-353 NTEYFNPDV
+353 
-362 PDMVYTDGGY
+362 
-372 LCPAAMR
+372 AAAG
-379 NMFLSSLYETPE
+379 T
-391 NIDLFELVYNGIT
+391 
-404 LLPDVKKPP
+404 
-413 RADKAVILE
+413 
-422 RVYEGNWPDCAA
+422 
-434 YEVSSAELDALLLEY
+434 
-449 TGVPLEKTNK
+449 
-459 VGLPKANELAQEKGY
+459 
-474 LTYLEDYDTYYWCHG
+474 
-489 DTNYRGEVIFQS
+489 
-501 GEREGDL
+501 
-508 IRLIYDDT
+508 
-516 FYGDG
+516 
-521 VKCVTL
+521 
-527 RDVGEGKYHFVS
+527 
-539 NLPYEPS
+539 

-551 LNAPSDRQSSQ
+551 LNAPSDRQSPQ
-562 PVGPEGRPVDMLT
+562 PVDPEGRPVDMLT

-587 KVETYSANDLMP
+587 KVETYSANDLIP

-629 AWNYGGN
+629 AWSYDGN
-636 TYVSCQDLRLSSF
+636 TYVSSHDLRLSSF

-659 QTYREE
+659 QTYYREE

-711 ARVCGVPEVADL
+711 ARVCGVPEVVDL
-723 NGDGTLELIGT
+723 DGDGTMELIGS

-752 ANIGNLLSEYW
+752 ANIGSLLSEYW

-775 TADRYLKVYAGV
+775 VADQYLKVYADV
-787 PVVKDGQVTDVLATA
+787 PVIEDGQVTDVLATA

-813 QVAKGQREM
+813 QMAKGQREM
-822 ANHLLAGVQDMS
+822 VNHLLAGVQDMS

-849 AWTANYGKGMEV
+849 AWTDNYGKGMEA

-883 GQPENGVGIAVY
+883 GQPENGMGIAVY
-895 EFRYDIHT
+895 EFRYDVHT
-903 TTPERVTPLTGGAYL
+903 TTPERVTPLPGGAYL

-976 TSARSF
+976 TSAWPF

>member
-17 VLRRVFR
+17 FLRQVFR

-32 YALWG
+32 YSLWG
-37 LVLLRLLVPVNLPAA
+37 LVLVRLLVPANLPAA
-52 DFSVLSVSEPARV
+52 DFSVLSVSEPARI

-110 GGPAV
+110 GQPAV

-124 EALGLVWVAG
+124 EALGLVWAAG

-143 ASNLR
+143 VSNLR

-258 RLGEGERIP
+258 RLGEAERIP
-267 YGQTLLRLIPLQKLS
+267 YGQTLLRLIPLQRS
-282 GGMLLTATT
+282 AGHVMLTATT
-291 MTSDKKRMTERITRI
+291 MTSDKKRMKERIMRI
-306 AENRKMR
+306 SENLKMKT
-313 AAALCAALAVTA
+313 AALCAALAVTA
-325 GVCAVTFTGCVAH
+325 AVCAVTFTGCS
-338 GRGAVPLT
+338 T
-346 QEELDSF
+346 Q
-353 NTEYFNPDV
+353 
-362 PDMVYTDGGY
+362 
-372 LCPAAMR
+372 AAAG
-379 NMFLSSLYETPE
+379 T
-391 NIDLFELVYNGIT
+391 
-404 LLPDVKKPP
+404 
-413 RADKAVILE
+413 
-422 RVYEGNWPDCAA
+422 
-434 YEVSSAELDALLLEY
+434 
-449 TGVPLEKTNK
+449 
-459 VGLPKANELAQEKGY
+459 
-474 LTYLEDYDTYYWCHG
+474 
-489 DTNYRGEVIFQS
+489 
-501 GEREGDL
+501 
-508 IRLIYDDT
+508 
-516 FYGDG
+516 
-521 VKCVTL
+521 
-527 RDVGEGKYHFVS
+527 
-539 NLPYEPS
+539 

-551 LNAPSDRQSSQ
+551 LNAPSDRQSPQ

-587 KVETYSANDLMP
+587 KVETYSANDLIP

-629 AWNYGGN
+629 AWSYDGN
-636 TYVSCQDLRLSSF
+636 TYVSSHDLSLSSF

-665 AFTNILGY
+665 AFANILGY

-711 ARVCGVPEVADL
+711 ARVCGVPEVVDL
-723 NGDGTLELIGT
+723 DGDGTMELIGS

-752 ANIGNLLSEYW
+752 ANIGSLLSEYW
-763 TEASSFQFLGWY
+763 TEASSVQFLGWY

-813 QVAKGQREM
+813 QMAKGQREM
-822 ANHLLAGVQDMS
+822 VNHLLAGVQDMS

-844 EANAK
+844 EANAR
-849 AWTANYGKGMEV
+849 AWTDNYGKGMEA

-883 GQPENGVGIAVY
+883 GQPENGMGIAVY
-895 EFRYDIHT
+895 EFRYDVHT
-903 TTPERVTPLTGGAYL
+903 TTPERVTALPGGAYL
-918 DEDGWVGGF
+918 DENGWVGGF

-976 TSARSF
+976 TSAWPF

>member
-1 MREVLL
+1 
-7 TSSALILALL
+7 
-17 VLRRVFR
+17 
-24 KRISRRVQ
+24 
-32 YALWG
+32 
-37 LVLLRLLVPVNLPAA
+37 
-52 DFSVLSVSEPARV
+52 
-65 QMEERLEEEPVYV
+65 
-78 LPVSTQEIARSSARP
+78 
-93 NVILPMEGRYS
+93 
-104 EVTQAE
+104 
-110 GGPAV
+110 
-115 LTKYAFTLE
+115 
-124 EALGLVWVAG
+124 
-134 MGCMGLWLA
+134 
-143 ASNLR
+143 
-148 FWHMLR
+148 
-154 KKRIP
+154 

-184 FRPAVYLTPAAME
+184 FRSAVYLTPAAME

-258 RLGEGERIP
+258 RLGEAERIP
-267 YGQTLLRLIPLQKLS
+267 YGQTLLRLIPLQRS
-282 GGMLLTATT
+282 AGHVMLTATT
-291 MTSDKKRMTERITRI
+291 MTSDKKRMKERIMRI
-306 AENRKMR
+306 SENLKMKT
-313 AAALCAALAVTA
+313 AALCAALAVTA
-325 GVCAVTFTGCVAH
+325 AVCAVTFTGCS
-338 GRGAVPLT
+338 T
-346 QEELDSF
+346 Q
-353 NTEYFNPDV
+353 
-362 PDMVYTDGGY
+362 
-372 LCPAAMR
+372 AAAG
-379 NMFLSSLYETPE
+379 T
-391 NIDLFELVYNGIT
+391 
-404 LLPDVKKPP
+404 
-413 RADKAVILE
+413 
-422 RVYEGNWPDCAA
+422 
-434 YEVSSAELDALLLEY
+434 
-449 TGVPLEKTNK
+449 
-459 VGLPKANELAQEKGY
+459 
-474 LTYLEDYDTYYWCHG
+474 
-489 DTNYRGEVIFQS
+489 
-501 GEREGDL
+501 
-508 IRLIYDDT
+508 
-516 FYGDG
+516 
-521 VKCVTL
+521 
-527 RDVGEGKYHFVS
+527 
-539 NLPYEPS
+539 

-551 LNAPSDRQSSQ
+551 LNAPSDRQSPQ

-587 KVETYSANDLMP
+587 KVETYSANDLIP

-607 DRRQGRH
+607 DHRQGRH

-629 AWNYGGN
+629 AWSYDGN
-636 TYVSCQDLRLSSF
+636 TYVSSHDLSLSSF

-665 AFTNILGY
+665 AFANILGY

-711 ARVCGVPEVADL
+711 ARVCGVPEVVDL
-723 NGDGTLELIGT
+723 DGDGTMELIGT

-752 ANIGNLLSEYW
+752 ANIGSLLSEYW
-763 TEASSFQFLGWY
+763 TEASSVQFLGWY
-775 TADRYLKVYAGV
+775 TADRYLKVYADV
-787 PVVKDGQVTDVLATA
+787 PVIEDGQVTDVLATA

-844 EANAK
+844 EANVK
-849 AWTANYGKGMEV
+849 AWTDNYGKGMEA

-868 CVTALDLVYPVEFAA
+868 CVTALDLVYPLEFVA
-883 GQPENGVGIAVY
+883 GQPENGMGIAVY
-895 EFRYDIHT
+895 EFRYDVHT
-903 TTPERVTPLTGGAYL
+903 TTPERVTPLPGGAYL

-976 TSARSF
+976 TSAWPF

>member
-17 VLRRVFR
+17 VLRQVFR

-32 YALWG
+32 YSLWG
-37 LVLLRLLVPVNLPAA
+37 LVLVRLLVPANLPAA
-52 DFSVLSVSEPARV
+52 DFSVLSVSEPARI
-65 QMEERLEEEPVYV
+65 QMEERLGEEPVYV

-110 GGPAV
+110 GQPAV

-124 EALGLVWVAG
+124 EALGLVWAAG

-143 ASNLR
+143 VSNLR

-258 RLGEGERIP
+258 RLGEAERIP
-267 YGQTLLRLIPLQKLS
+267 YGQTLLRLIPLQRS
-282 GGMLLTATT
+282 AGHVMLTATT
-291 MTSDKKRMTERITRI
+291 MTSDKKRMKERIMRI
-306 AENRKMR
+306 SENLKMKT
-313 AAALCAALAVTA
+313 AALCAALAVTA
-325 GVCAVTFTGCVAH
+325 AVCAVTFTGCS
-338 GRGAVPLT
+338 T
-346 QEELDSF
+346 Q
-353 NTEYFNPDV
+353 
-362 PDMVYTDGGY
+362 
-372 LCPAAMR
+372 AAAG
-379 NMFLSSLYETPE
+379 T
-391 NIDLFELVYNGIT
+391 
-404 LLPDVKKPP
+404 
-413 RADKAVILE
+413 
-422 RVYEGNWPDCAA
+422 
-434 YEVSSAELDALLLEY
+434 
-449 TGVPLEKTNK
+449 
-459 VGLPKANELAQEKGY
+459 
-474 LTYLEDYDTYYWCHG
+474 
-489 DTNYRGEVIFQS
+489 
-501 GEREGDL
+501 
-508 IRLIYDDT
+508 
-516 FYGDG
+516 
-521 VKCVTL
+521 
-527 RDVGEGKYHFVS
+527 
-539 NLPYEPS
+539 

-551 LNAPSDRQSSQ
+551 LNAPSDRQSPQ

-587 KVETYSANDLMP
+587 KVETYSANDLIP

-629 AWNYGGN
+629 AWSYDGN
-636 TYVSCQDLRLSSF
+636 TYVSSHDLSLSSF

-665 AFTNILGY
+665 AFANILGY

-711 ARVCGVPEVADL
+711 ARVCGVPEVVDL
-723 NGDGTLELIGT
+723 DGDGTMELIGS

-752 ANIGNLLSEYW
+752 ANIGSLLSEYW
-763 TEASSFQFLGWY
+763 TEASSVQFLGWY

-813 QVAKGQREM
+813 QMAKGQREM
-822 ANHLLAGVQDMS
+822 VNHLLAGVQDMS

-844 EANAK
+844 EANAR
-849 AWTANYGKGMEV
+849 AWTDNYGKGMEA

-883 GQPENGVGIAVY
+883 GQPENGMGIAVY
-895 EFRYDIHT
+895 EFRYDVHT
-903 TTPERVTPLTGGAYL
+903 TTPERVTALPGGAYL
-918 DEDGWVGGF
+918 DENGWVGGF

-976 TSARSF
+976 TSAWPF

>member
-17 VLRRVFR
+17 VLRQVFR

-37 LVLLRLLVPVNLPAA
+37 LVLVRLLVPANLPAA

-110 GGPAV
+110 GQPAV

-124 EALGLVWVAG
+124 EALGLVWAAG

-143 ASNLR
+143 VSNLR

-184 FRPAVYLTPAAME
+184 FRPAVYLMPAAME

-258 RLGEGERIP
+258 RLGEAERIP
-267 YGQTLLRLIPLQKLS
+267 YGQTLLRLIPLQRS
-282 GGMLLTATT
+282 AGHVMLTATT
-291 MTSDKKRMTERITRI
+291 MTSDKKRMKERIMRI
-306 AENRKMR
+306 SENLKMKT
-313 AAALCAALAVTA
+313 AALCAALAVTA
-325 GVCAVTFTGCVAH
+325 AVCAVTFTGCS
-338 GRGAVPLT
+338 T
-346 QEELDSF
+346 Q
-353 NTEYFNPDV
+353 
-362 PDMVYTDGGY
+362 
-372 LCPAAMR
+372 AAAG
-379 NMFLSSLYETPE
+379 T
-391 NIDLFELVYNGIT
+391 
-404 LLPDVKKPP
+404 
-413 RADKAVILE
+413 
-422 RVYEGNWPDCAA
+422 
-434 YEVSSAELDALLLEY
+434 
-449 TGVPLEKTNK
+449 
-459 VGLPKANELAQEKGY
+459 
-474 LTYLEDYDTYYWCHG
+474 
-489 DTNYRGEVIFQS
+489 
-501 GEREGDL
+501 
-508 IRLIYDDT
+508 
-516 FYGDG
+516 
-521 VKCVTL
+521 
-527 RDVGEGKYHFVS
+527 
-539 NLPYEPS
+539 

-551 LNAPSDRQSSQ
+551 LNAPSDRQSPQ

-587 KVETYSANDLMP
+587 KVETYSANDLIP

-629 AWNYGGN
+629 AWSYDGN
-636 TYVSCQDLRLSSF
+636 TYVSSHDLSLSSF

-665 AFTNILGY
+665 AFPNILGY

-711 ARVCGVPEVADL
+711 ARVCGVPEVVDL
-723 NGDGTLELIGT
+723 DGDGTMELIGS

-752 ANIGNLLSEYW
+752 ANIGSLLSEYW
-763 TEASSFQFLGWY
+763 TEASSVQFLGWY

-813 QVAKGQREM
+813 QMAKGQREM
-822 ANHLLAGVQDMS
+822 VNHLLAGVQDMS

-844 EANAK
+844 EANAR
-849 AWTANYGKGMEV
+849 AWTDNYGKGMEA

-883 GQPENGVGIAVY
+883 GQPENGMGIAVY
-895 EFRYDIHT
+895 EFRYDVHT
-903 TTPERVTPLTGGAYL
+903 TTPERVTPLPGGAYL

-976 TSARSF
+976 TSAWPF

>member
-37 LVLLRLLVPVNLPAA
+37 LVLVRLLVPVNLPAA

-175 LVSPCLFGL
+175 LLSPCLFGL

-234 PLVWWAAAAAR
+234 PLVWWAGAAAR

-267 YGQTLLRLIPLQKLS
+267 YGQTLLRLIPLQRS
-282 GGMLLTATT
+282 AGHVMLTATT
-291 MTSDKKRMTERITRI
+291 MTSDKKRMKERIMRI
-306 AENRKMR
+306 SENRKMK

-325 GVCAVTFTGCVAH
+325 AVCAVTFTGCSA
-338 GRGAVPLT
+338 
-346 QEELDSF
+346 Q
-353 NTEYFNPDV
+353 
-362 PDMVYTDGGY
+362 
-372 LCPAAMR
+372 AAAG
-379 NMFLSSLYETPE
+379 T
-391 NIDLFELVYNGIT
+391 
-404 LLPDVKKPP
+404 
-413 RADKAVILE
+413 
-422 RVYEGNWPDCAA
+422 
-434 YEVSSAELDALLLEY
+434 
-449 TGVPLEKTNK
+449 
-459 VGLPKANELAQEKGY
+459 
-474 LTYLEDYDTYYWCHG
+474 
-489 DTNYRGEVIFQS
+489 
-501 GEREGDL
+501 
-508 IRLIYDDT
+508 
-516 FYGDG
+516 
-521 VKCVTL
+521 
-527 RDVGEGKYHFVS
+527 
-539 NLPYEPS
+539 

-551 LNAPSDRQSSQ
+551 LNAPSDRQSPQ
-562 PVGPEGRPVDMLT
+562 PVDPEGRPVDMLT

-629 AWNYGGN
+629 AWSYDGN
-636 TYVSCQDLRLSSF
+636 TYVSSHDLRLSSF

-659 QTYREE
+659 QTYYREE

-723 NGDGTLELIGT
+723 NGDGTMELIGS

-752 ANIGNLLSEYW
+752 ANIGSLLSEYW

-775 TADRYLKVYAGV
+775 VADQYLKVYADV
-787 PVVKDGQVTDVLATA
+787 PVIEDGQVTDVLATA

-813 QVAKGQREM
+813 QLAKGRREM
-822 ANHLLAGVQDMS
+822 KNHLLAGVQDMS

-849 AWTANYGKGMEV
+849 AWTDNYGKGMEA

-883 GQPENGVGIAVY
+883 GQPENGMGIAVY

-903 TTPERVTPLTGGAYL
+903 TTPERVTPLPGGAYL

-976 TSARSF
+976 TSARPF

>member
-37 LVLLRLLVPVNLPAA
+37 LVLVRLLVPVNLPAA

-143 ASNLR
+143 VSNLR

-267 YGQTLLRLIPLQKLS
+267 YGQTLLRLIPLQRS
-282 GGMLLTATT
+282 AGHVMLTATT
-291 MTSDKKRMTERITRI
+291 MTSDKKRMKERIMRI
-306 AENRKMR
+306 SENRKMK

-325 GVCAVTFTGCVAH
+325 AVCAVTFTGCSA
-338 GRGAVPLT
+338 
-346 QEELDSF
+346 Q
-353 NTEYFNPDV
+353 
-362 PDMVYTDGGY
+362 
-372 LCPAAMR
+372 AAAG
-379 NMFLSSLYETPE
+379 T
-391 NIDLFELVYNGIT
+391 
-404 LLPDVKKPP
+404 
-413 RADKAVILE
+413 
-422 RVYEGNWPDCAA
+422 
-434 YEVSSAELDALLLEY
+434 
-449 TGVPLEKTNK
+449 
-459 VGLPKANELAQEKGY
+459 
-474 LTYLEDYDTYYWCHG
+474 
-489 DTNYRGEVIFQS
+489 
-501 GEREGDL
+501 
-508 IRLIYDDT
+508 
-516 FYGDG
+516 
-521 VKCVTL
+521 
-527 RDVGEGKYHFVS
+527 
-539 NLPYEPS
+539 

-551 LNAPSDRQSSQ
+551 LNAPSDRQSPQ

-587 KVETYSANDLMP
+587 KVETYSANDLIP

-629 AWNYGGN
+629 AWSYDGN
-636 TYVSCQDLRLSSF
+636 TYVSSHDLSLSSF

-665 AFTNILGY
+665 AFANILGY

-711 ARVCGVPEVADL
+711 ARVCGVPEVVDL
-723 NGDGTLELIGT
+723 DGDGTMELIGS

-752 ANIGNLLSEYW
+752 ANIGSLLSEFW
-763 TEASSFQFLGWY
+763 TEASFFQFVGWY
-775 TADRYLKVYAGV
+775 TADKYLKVYANV
-787 PVVKDGQVTDVLATA
+787 PVVKDGQATDILAAA

-813 QVAKGQREM
+813 QLAKGRREM
-822 ANHLLAGVQDMS
+822 ANHLLDRVQDSS

-844 EANAK
+844 KANAD
-849 AWTANYGKGMEV
+849 AWTANYGKGMEA

-868 CVTALDLVYPVEFAA
+868 CVTALDWVYPVDFEA
-883 GQPENGVGIAVY
+883 GQPENGGGIAVY
-895 EFRYDIHT
+895 EFRYEVHT
-903 TTPERVTPLTGGAYL
+903 TTPERVTPLPGGAYL

-936 FQILDDGSYKQL
+936 FQILEDGSYKQL

-976 TSARSF
+976 TSAWPF